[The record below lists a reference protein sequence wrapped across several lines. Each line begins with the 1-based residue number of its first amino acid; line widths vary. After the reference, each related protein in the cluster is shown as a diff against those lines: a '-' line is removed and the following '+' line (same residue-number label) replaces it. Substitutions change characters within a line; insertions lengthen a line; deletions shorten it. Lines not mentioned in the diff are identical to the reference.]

1 MKKLILLLCLL
12 CALPIMAQKKTFTAA
27 CLNVDGLPPEVN
39 ITAITKVKLN
49 PEGPQ
54 AAGTAKMSELVSQKG
69 WDFFGISEAFNFN
82 NEFIS
87 KIKDQYNTGTFRDAI
102 PTSMDGIEAIKY
114 VNIDLSKLSVSEDSV
129 KKSFNT
135 DGLNILYKTSVSV
148 SNEKWTGWKMRNG
161 VTKNG
166 ADMLIDKGYRYYTV
180 SLGPGLDIDV
190 YLLHMDA
197 ETTERDNVARAV
209 QIKQLVEAIKA
220 TDNKRPIII
229 MGDTNC
235 RYTRDD
241 LEGLLINSINAD
253 PRFEIHDPWV
263 DYMWDG
269 RYPPCNGRS
278 LMVSEYGY
286 QKGEVVDKIFYIN
299 NKDADAQLTA
309 HGYLQDMDFTWPD
322 GSEISD
328 HFPIVI
334 KFTIENL
341 SESVVEGEDYFIR
354 NVATKEYIA
363 AGANHGTHGVVART
377 GNRLSLKPTGADN
390 TFNIGTTLHPN
401 NAESTPAFLSAELW
415 MDSSTPA
422 PFVFTRVKGT
432 KYYTITNNGESLSY
446 DSDKRLVKTALQSND
461 PNQQWEVLKLSELT
475 KELKDNASK
484 ANPMDATFFIKGA
497 NFSRNDNDV
506 SAWGINKPKPTIGS
520 NVLNHDLKGGID
532 EDDISSSNFIGE
544 FYNPEISRIS
554 SNKSNGT
561 ITQEVSGLP
570 NGLYTLTFQGFT
582 RSGNNDFYISV
593 NGDHYNLPDIAAGA
607 QETQIHNG
615 AISSNGKF
623 VPNNMAS
630 AAAFFNLGL
639 YTTKVELVIKDNKL
653 SIVINKPHTKSSTWM
668 TFDNFV
674 LTYLGPTDEEI
685 AHFNKVKAAIDD
697 AQKKADEA
705 GYTTYDNSVV
715 EERYNEHNIMGNGD
729 EEVHMTYLQLA
740 NAARKQTGEMPVDMR
755 YALLNNSFEM
765 GSLTEWVAPNAT
777 ADDVK
782 PYEPATDDETYY
794 VSTRAGRLTQTIQV
808 TMPTGVYSLKAKVSP
823 GAILV
828 ADAKE
833 STPAEGDGE
842 WIEKELKFIINKG
855 TATVGVRCDGPFKA
869 DQFILSRVSDAS
881 SVAGYELIELA
892 MHDATER
899 VNAMGSPYND
909 NWDLSKYQ
917 QIIDELSLEGDGTK
931 EFYEIYGLLR
941 EQVYKQPQT
950 EGVSYTN
957 ALINPS
963 FEFGTTLGWD
973 TQAVGDTG
981 AKECANE
988 TYTMQGSVGTYLF
1001 NTWDNGSGAPISQTI
1016 SGLPAGHYRVI
1027 ATIGGDQDNYVFFE
1041 VNGQRSE
1048 AKKIERA
1055 KGIGE
1060 DKAFEFDVADGTQE
1074 VTITIVGGN
1083 SDGTYN
1089 ETGGCWYK
1097 VDNVRLTRHG
1107 DTKVCFFY
1115 DRLQRAIN
1123 RLNVLAADLP
1133 DKYRVQWDPSDYQDL
1148 YDRHINGP
1156 SHDNITEEDDP
1167 MNGSNGVAEINDL
1180 YARFRAVV
1188 FSQTETGADMTG
1200 AIGNQSFELGN
1211 LSFWNTTMEPAS
1223 DTQVTKNTGA
1233 YAVDASELDG
1243 EYLFNSWQSGS
1254 STPVTQTIST
1264 VPAGIYRLTAKVAS
1278 DPGNRFHLAVNDH
1291 PGEMLTITK
1300 DNTHFEEISVE
1311 FEVTADEAGTDGASI
1326 TIGLYPSAYGDF
1338 DPELNPIAKGPWFKA
1353 DNFRLQLIGRRMDI
1367 KWAMEYPEEGYGTI
1381 ILPFDA
1387 NVPEDLEIHSLVKS
1401 KPSDALGNETYYQIA
1416 ELAKRD
1422 KILANTPYI
1431 VTRKAATTK
1440 PEGAPQ
1446 RRAAAAAA
1454 ADANGVYTFSGI
1466 TTHTQDT
1473 YESGFLTGSL
1483 VAAEP
1488 TDGDRHLMMNDG
1500 NLGFI
1505 LHDNSDGQYKVEP
1518 YHAYIS
1524 RNTKFTDGEGH
1535 DAFVSDVYFDEPETT
1550 VEWTMETA
1558 LYGTIILPF
1567 DADEPVTQGLTA
1579 FEITGLG
1586 DDGSYL
1592 PKGGTMEVEYQLINL
1607 TQVENEIMKAYT
1619 PYLLFGKIT
1628 SEATAAEDDT
1638 EEAPRTLTFKGKAAD
1653 GTGATLENG
1662 LLKGVLTSGAQAE
1675 TGDFVLTYDNR
1686 NKEVFS
1692 MAMTPQEVAVN
1703 HAYIPLEKATGEA
1716 PSLLFFEAPTADDI
1730 QSGLQVVAID
1740 SEAIVDVFSIDG
1752 ITLRTGIEA
1761 AEALEGL
1768 APGIYVLRT
1777 ASGAT
1782 LKVLKR

>member
-1 MKKLILLLCLL
+1 
-12 CALPIMAQKKTFTAA
+12 
-27 CLNVDGLPPEVN
+27 
-39 ITAITKVKLN
+39 
-49 PEGPQ
+49 
-54 AAGTAKMSELVSQKG
+54 MSKLVSQKG
-69 WDFFGISEAFNFN
+69 WDFFGVSENFN
-82 NEFIS
+82 YNTQLMSEIGG
-87 KIKDQYNTGTFRDAI
+87 IYNTGTYRGAI
-102 PTSMDGIEAIKY
+102 PS
-114 VNIDLSKLSVSEDSV
+114 SVTNVVPYLAGNKWFD
-129 KKSFNT
+129 T
-135 DGLNILYKTSVSV
+135 DGLNLLWRSNISVSDEAWYLW
-148 SNEKWTGWKMRNG
+148 NKRNG
-161 VTKNG
+161 ITEDG
-166 ADMLIDKGYRYYTV
+166 ADQLIAKGFRYYTV
-180 SLGPGLDIDV
+180 RIAAGLEVDV
-190 YLLHMDA
+190 YILHMDA
-197 ETTERDNVARAV
+197 ETTPADNEAREI
-209 QIKQLVEAIKA
+209 QMTQLVDMILAS
-220 TDNKRPIII
+220 DNKRPIII

-235 RYTRDD
+235 RYTRDN
-241 LEGLLINSINAD
+241 LKGLMFDRINAD
-253 PRFEIHDPWV
+253 ERFDIRDPWIDFPRGGV
-263 DYMWDG
+263 MPTLGAGSIMVPGHFDG
-269 RYPPCNGRS
+269 TNH
-278 LMVSEYGY
+278 EAF
-286 QKGEVVDKIFYIN
+286 QTGEVVDKIFYIN
-299 NKDADAQLTA
+299 NTDASAKLTA
-309 HGYLQDMDFTWPD
+309 KSYLHDTDFTWPD

-328 HFPIVI
+328 HYPIVI
-334 KFTIENL
+334 EFEIENVGNKL
-341 SESVVEGEDYFIR
+341 TSGQYYLRNVETGKYINGGGWHDTHAVLNQTGKLFTLTQTSSGDNNFILSSSYGYPDRDDIYLDKGSDIQHVWTFEKIEGQKAYYITYKDNNTKKAIGLDDDKFYVNCKTFVEGDDSQKWELISHEELVKDLAFASES
-354 NVATKEYIA
+354 NK
-363 AGANHGTHGVVART
+363 
-377 GNRLSLKPTGADN
+377 K
-390 TFNIGTTLHPN
+390 
-401 NAESTPAFLSAELW
+401 
-415 MDSSTPA
+415 
-422 PFVFTRVKGT
+422 
-432 KYYTITNNGESLSY
+432 
-446 DSDKRLVKTALQSND
+446 
-461 PNQQWEVLKLSELT
+461 
-475 KELKDNASK
+475 
-484 ANPMDATFFIKGA
+484 DATFLFKGA
-497 NFSRNDNDV
+497 FLGRNDSDSDIWEKSFSQKGSKVNWKHDG
-506 SAWGINKPKPTIGS
+506 SSNAEANTIGMVYNDKFYS
-520 NVLNHDLKGGID
+520 NGDNSKWTITKKD
-532 EDDISSSNFIGE
+532 ENLPTGK
-544 FYNPEISRIS
+544 YEISCQIFS
-554 SNKSNGT
+554 DNNDATLSFNGT
-561 ITQEVSGLP
+561 NVAVPREN
-570 NGLYTLTFQGFT
+570 NGGST
-582 RSGNNDFYISV
+582 
-593 NGDHYNLPDIAAGA
+593 
-607 QETQIHNG
+607 
-615 AISSNGKF
+615 K
-623 VPNNMAS
+623 AS
-630 AAAFFNLGL
+630 AAALKFNNGEHRVS
-639 YTTKVELVIKDNKL
+639 TTILVTDRTL
-653 SIVINKPHTKSSTWM
+653 TTVIAKTGSNTSAGAIF
-668 TFDNFV
+668 FDNFK
-674 LTYLGPTDEEI
+674 LTYLGPTPEEL
-685 AHFNKVKAAIDD
+685 KVYEAVKEAIDD
-697 AQKKADEA
+697 AQSKADEA
-705 GYTTYDNSVV
+705 GLPGYSNRSVV
-715 EERYNEHNIMGNGD
+715 DAYENRQIQGDGTKEIHN
-729 EEVHMTYLQLA
+729 TYIALA
-740 NAARKQTGEMPVDMR
+740 KAASKQIAIPADMR
-755 YALLNNSFEM
+755 YTILNNSFEM
-765 GSLTEWVAPNAT
+765 RNLTEWNATQATNAKVVPDEIAGKDGKWHVVADGGSLTYNFE
-777 ADDVK
+777 
-782 PYEPATDDETYY
+782 
-794 VSTRAGRLTQTIQV
+794 V
-808 TMPTGVYSLKAKVSP
+808 TMPDGIYELKAMLSN
-823 GAILV
+823 GAKLT
-828 ADAKE
+828 AAGKTSAPSDA
-833 STPAEGDGE
+833 ANG
-842 WIEKELKFIINKG
+842 ELKEVSLRFRLSGG
-855 TATVGVRCDGPFKA
+855 TTTVGVTCDGAFAA
-869 DQFILSRVSDAS
+869 DNFILTRTGDRDTAS
-881 SVAGYELIELA
+881 GYELIELA
-892 MHDATER
+892 MRDATER

-909 NWDLSKYQ
+909 NWNLSKYQ

-941 EQVYKQPQT
+941 EQVYAQPNT
-950 EGVSYTN
+950 DGVDYTN
-957 ALINPS
+957 AIINPS
-963 FEFGTTLGWD
+963 FEFGTTRGWD
-973 TQAVGDTG
+973 TQFVGDTG
-981 AKECANE
+981 VKECANE
-988 TYTMQGSVGTYLF
+988 TYTMQGSKGTYLF
-1001 NTWDNGSGAPISQTI
+1001 NTWQDGGKGAAISQTI

-1027 ATIGGDQDNYVFFE
+1027 ATIGGDQNNYVFFE

-1060 DKAFEFDVADGTQE
+1060 DKAFEFDVAEGTQE

-1097 VDNVRLTRHG
+1097 VDYVRLTRHG

-1123 RLNVLAADLP
+1123 RLNALAADLP
-1133 DKYRVQWDPSDYQDL
+1133 DKYRKQWDPSDYQDL

-1156 SHDNITEEDDP
+1156 SHNNITEEDDP
-1167 MNGSNGVAEINDL
+1167 MNGSNGVAEINEL
-1180 YARFRAVV
+1180 YARFRTVV
-1188 FSQTETGADMTG
+1188 FSQTETGADMSG

-1223 DTQVTKNTGA
+1223 DTHVTTNTGA
-1233 YAVDASELDG
+1233 YVVDASELDG
-1243 EYLFNSWQSGS
+1243 EYLFNSWQSDK

-1278 DPGNRFHLAVNDH
+1278 DPGNRFYLAVNDK
-1291 PGEMLTITK
+1291 PGDVLTISQDK
-1300 DNTHFEEISVE
+1300 THFEEISVE

-1326 TIGLYPSAYGDF
+1326 IIGLYPSIDGNF
-1338 DPELNPIAKGPWFKA
+1338 NPELTPLNLGPWFKA

-1524 RNTKFTDGEGH
+1524 RKTKFTDGEGH
-1535 DAFVSDVYFDEPETT
+1535 DAFVSDVYFEEPETV

-1675 TGDFVLTYDNR
+1675 TGDFMLTYDNR

-1703 HAYIPLEKATGEA
+1703 HAYIPQEKATGEA

>member
-1 MKKLILLLCLL
+1 
-12 CALPIMAQKKTFTAA
+12 
-27 CLNVDGLPPEVN
+27 
-39 ITAITKVKLN
+39 
-49 PEGPQ
+49 
-54 AAGTAKMSELVSQKG
+54 MSKLVSQKG
-69 WDFFGISEAFNFN
+69 WDFFGVSENFN
-82 NEFIS
+82 YNTQLMSEIGG
-87 KIKDQYNTGTFRDAI
+87 IYNTGTYRGAI
-102 PTSMDGIEAIKY
+102 PS
-114 VNIDLSKLSVSEDSV
+114 SVTNVVPYLAGNKWFD
-129 KKSFNT
+129 T
-135 DGLNILYKTSVSV
+135 DGLNLLWRSNISVSDEAWYLW
-148 SNEKWTGWKMRNG
+148 NKRNG
-161 VTKNG
+161 ITEDG
-166 ADMLIDKGYRYYTV
+166 ADQLIAKGFRYYTV
-180 SLGPGLDIDV
+180 RIAAGLEVDV
-190 YLLHMDA
+190 YILHMDA
-197 ETTERDNVARAV
+197 ETTPADNEAREI
-209 QIKQLVEAIKA
+209 QMTQLVDMILAS
-220 TDNKRPIII
+220 DNKRPIII

-235 RYTRDD
+235 RYTRDN
-241 LEGLLINSINAD
+241 LKGLMFDRINAD
-253 PRFEIHDPWV
+253 ERFDIHDPWIDFPRRGV
-263 DYMWDG
+263 MPDLGAGSIMVPGHFDG
-269 RYPPCNGRS
+269 TNH
-278 LMVSEYGY
+278 EAF
-286 QKGEVVDKIFYIN
+286 QTGEVVDKIFYIN
-299 NKDADAQLTA
+299 NKDASAKLTA
-309 HGYLQDMDFTWPD
+309 KSYLHDTDFTWPD

-328 HFPIVI
+328 HYPIVI
-334 KFTIENL
+334 EFEIENVGNKL
-341 SESVVEGEDYFIR
+341 TGGAYYLR
-354 NVATKEYIA
+354 NVGTGQFLQVGGTWDTQAILSKTGRELTLAQQATKDVFTVNSKI
-363 AGANHGTHGVVART
+363 GDGW
-377 GNRLSLKPTGADN
+377 LSVQPDLTADN
-390 TFNIGTTLHPN
+390 CHEMYVDAGNDEPRAQKDWTF
-401 NAESTPAFLSAELW
+401 
-415 MDSSTPA
+415 
-422 PFVFTRVKGT
+422 T
-432 KYYTITNNGESLSY
+432 KNDDGYYTITCTHAINSTNKKLAI
-446 DSDKRLVKTALQSND
+446 TAKDGIVVNAD
-461 PNQQWEVLKLSELT
+461 PNADNPNQLWEVISRDQLIKNLQM
-475 KELKDNASK
+475 ASK
-484 ANPMDATFFIKGA
+484 DHPLDATFLMKGYR
-497 NFSRNDNDV
+497 FGRNDNTENI
-506 SAWGINKPKPTIGS
+506 AW
-520 NVLNHDLKGGID
+520 HEDKG
-532 EDDISSSNFIGE
+532 
-544 FYNPEISRIS
+544 
-554 SNKSNGT
+554 
-561 ITQEVSGLP
+561 
-570 NGLYTLTFQGFT
+570 
-582 RSGNNDFYISV
+582 
-593 NGDHYNLPDIAAGA
+593 
-607 QETQIHNG
+607 
-615 AISSNGKF
+615 SNGKAKLEDNEVGENYSMYKLYNTVTGRSNTNSSISQTITGLPDGTYRVSCDFAQGNNEGVVTANTITIPTNEYTRNNSWGEASVETVGKAFTTGNYRISTDIVVTNHQIDLLVNKTHTRNSKTAVF
-623 VPNNMAS
+623 V
-630 AAAFFNLGL
+630 
-639 YTTKVELVIKDNKL
+639 
-653 SIVINKPHTKSSTWM
+653 
-668 TFDNFV
+668 DNFE
-674 LTYLGPTDEEI
+674 LTYLGPTDEYL
-685 AHFNKVKAAIDD
+685 ATLKKVKEAIDD
-697 AQKKADEA
+697 AQSKADEA
-705 GYTTYDNSVV
+705 GLPGYSNRSVV
-715 EERYNEHNIMGNGD
+715 DAYENRQIQGDGTKEIHN
-729 EEVHMTYLQLA
+729 TYIALA
-740 NAARKQTGEMPVDMR
+740 KAASKQIAIPADMR
-755 YALLNNSFEM
+755 YTILNNSFEM
-765 GSLTEWVAPNAT
+765 GDLTEWNASQATNAKVVAEEKAGKDGKWHVV
-777 ADDVK
+777 ADGGLL
-782 PYEPATDDETYY
+782 TYNFE
-794 VSTRAGRLTQTIQV
+794 V
-808 TMPTGVYSLKAKVSP
+808 TMPDGIYELKAMLSN
-823 GAILV
+823 GAKLT
-828 ADAKE
+828 AAGKTSAPSDA
-833 STPAEGDGE
+833 ADGE
-842 WIEKELKFIINKG
+842 LKEVSLRFRLSGG
-855 TATVGVRCDGPFKA
+855 TTTVGVTCDGAFAA
-869 DQFILSRVSDAS
+869 DNFILTRTGDRDTAS
-881 SVAGYELIELA
+881 GYELIELA
-892 MHDATER
+892 MRDATER

-941 EQVYKQPQT
+941 EQVYAQPNT
-950 EGVSYTN
+950 DGVDYTN
-957 ALINPS
+957 AIINPS
-963 FEFGTTLGWD
+963 FEFGTTRGWD
-973 TQAVGDTG
+973 TQFIGDTG
-981 AKECANE
+981 VRECANE
-988 TYTMQGSVGTYLF
+988 TYTMQGSKGTYLF
-1001 NTWDNGSGAPISQTI
+1001 NTWQDGGKGAAISQTI

-1027 ATIGGDQDNYVFFE
+1027 ATIGGDQNNYVFFE

-1060 DKAFEFDVADGTQE
+1060 DKAFEFDVAEGTQE

-1097 VDNVRLTRHG
+1097 VDYVRLTRHG

-1123 RLNVLAADLP
+1123 RLNALAADLP
-1133 DKYRVQWDPSDYQDL
+1133 DKYRKQWDPSDYQDL

-1156 SHDNITEEDDP
+1156 SHNNITEEDDP
-1167 MNGSNGVAEINDL
+1167 MNGSNGVAEINEL
-1180 YARFRAVV
+1180 YARFRTVV
-1188 FSQTETGADMTG
+1188 FSQTETGADMSG

-1223 DTQVTKNTGA
+1223 DTQVTTNTGA
-1233 YAVDASELDG
+1233 YVVDASELDG
-1243 EYLFNSWQSGS
+1243 EYLFNSWQSDK

-1278 DPGNRFHLAVNDH
+1278 DPGNRFYLAVNDK
-1291 PGEMLTITK
+1291 PGDVLTISQDK
-1300 DNTHFEEISVE
+1300 THFEEISVE

-1326 TIGLYPSAYGDF
+1326 TIGLYPSVDGNF
-1338 DPELNPIAKGPWFKA
+1338 NPELTPLNLGPWFKA

-1401 KPSDALGNETYYQIA
+1401 KPSDAIGDETYYQIA

-1446 RRAAAAAA
+1446 RRAAA
-1454 ADANGVYTFSGI
+1454 DANGVYTFSGI

-1473 YESGFLTGSL
+1473 YDSGFLTGSL

-1488 TDGDRHLMMNDG
+1488 TEGDRHLMMNDG

-1675 TGDFVLTYDNR
+1675 AGDFVLTYDNR
-1686 NKEVFS
+1686 NKEVFGNIE
-1692 MAMTPQEVAVN
+1692 TPQEIAVN
-1703 HAYIPLEKATGEA
+1703 HAYIPLDKATGDA
-1716 PSLLFFEAPTADDI
+1716 PGYLFFEAPTADDI

>member
-1 MKKLILLLCLL
+1 MKKVILLLCLL

-27 CLNVDGLPPEVN
+27 CLNVDGLPPTVRAAGVVN
-39 ITAITKVKLN
+39 VKLN

-54 AAGTAKMSELVSQKG
+54 ETGTLQMSKLVSQKG
-69 WDFFGISEAFNFN
+69 WDFFGVSENFN
-82 NEFIS
+82 YN
-87 KIKDQYNTGTFRDAI
+87 DQLMSEIGGIYHTGTYRGAI
-102 PTSMDGIEAIKY
+102 PS
-114 VNIDLSKLSVSEDSV
+114 SVTNVVPYLAGNKWFD
-129 KKSFNT
+129 T
-135 DGLNILYKTSVSV
+135 DGLNLLWRSNISVSDEAWYLW
-148 SNEKWTGWKMRNG
+148 NKRNG
-161 VTKNG
+161 ITEDG
-166 ADMLIDKGYRYYTV
+166 ADQLIAKGFRYYTV
-180 SLGPGLDIDV
+180 RIAAGLEVDV
-190 YLLHMDA
+190 YILHMDA
-197 ETTERDNVARAV
+197 ETTPADNEAREI
-209 QIKQLVEAIKA
+209 QMTQLVDMILAS
-220 TDNKRPIII
+220 DNKRPIII

-235 RYTRDD
+235 RYTRDN
-241 LEGLLINSINAD
+241 LKGLMFERINAD
-253 PRFEIHDPWV
+253 ERFDIHDPWIDFPRGGV
-263 DYMWDG
+263 MPTLGAGSIMVPGHFDG
-269 RYPPCNGRS
+269 TNH
-278 LMVSEYGY
+278 EAF
-286 QKGEVVDKIFYIN
+286 QTGEVVDKIFYIN
-299 NKDADAQLTA
+299 NKDASAKLTA
-309 HGYLQDMDFTWPD
+309 KSYLHDTDFTWPD

-328 HFPIVI
+328 HYPIVI
-334 KFTIENL
+334 EFEIENVGNKL
-341 SESVVEGEDYFIR
+341 TGGAYYLR
-354 NVATKEYIA
+354 NVGTGQFLQVGGTWDTQAILSKTGRELTLAQQATE
-363 AGANHGTHGVVART
+363 GVFTVNSKI
-377 GNRLSLKPTGADN
+377 GEGWLSVQPDLTADN
-390 TFNIGTTLHPN
+390 CHEMYVDAGNDEPRAQKDWTF
-401 NAESTPAFLSAELW
+401 
-415 MDSSTPA
+415 
-422 PFVFTRVKGT
+422 T
-432 KYYTITNNGESLSY
+432 KNDDGYYTITCTHAINSTNKKLAI
-446 DSDKRLVKTALQSND
+446 TAKDGIVVNAD
-461 PNQQWEVLKLSELT
+461 PNADNPNQLWEVISRDQLIKNLQM
-475 KELKDNASK
+475 ASK
-484 ANPMDATFFIKGA
+484 DHPLDATFLMKGYR
-497 NFSRNDNDV
+497 FGRNDNTENI
-506 SAWGINKPKPTIGS
+506 AW
-520 NVLNHDLKGGID
+520 HEDKG
-532 EDDISSSNFIGE
+532 
-544 FYNPEISRIS
+544 
-554 SNKSNGT
+554 
-561 ITQEVSGLP
+561 
-570 NGLYTLTFQGFT
+570 
-582 RSGNNDFYISV
+582 
-593 NGDHYNLPDIAAGA
+593 
-607 QETQIHNG
+607 
-615 AISSNGKF
+615 SNGKAKLEDNEVGENYSMYKLYNTVTGRSNTNSSISQTITGLPDGTYRVSCDFAQGNNEGVVTANTITIPTNEYTRNNSWGEASVETVGKAFTTGNYRISTDIVVTNHQIDLLVNKTHTRNSKTAVF
-623 VPNNMAS
+623 V
-630 AAAFFNLGL
+630 
-639 YTTKVELVIKDNKL
+639 
-653 SIVINKPHTKSSTWM
+653 
-668 TFDNFV
+668 DNFE
-674 LTYLGPTDEEI
+674 LTYLGPTEEYL
-685 AHFNKVKAAIDD
+685 ATLQKVKEAIDD
-697 AQKKADEA
+697 AQSKADEA
-705 GYTTYDNSVV
+705 GLPGYSNRSVV
-715 EERYNEHNIMGNGD
+715 DAYENRQIQGDGTKEIHN
-729 EEVHMTYLQLA
+729 TYIALA
-740 NAARKQTGEMPVDMR
+740 KAASKQIAIPADMR
-755 YALLNNSFEM
+755 YTILNNSFEM
-765 GSLTEWVAPNAT
+765 GDLTEWNAT
-777 ADDVK
+777 QATNAKVVAEEKAGKDGKCLVVADGGSL
-782 PYEPATDDETYY
+782 TYNFE
-794 VSTRAGRLTQTIQV
+794 V
-808 TMPTGVYSLKAKVSP
+808 TMPDGIYELKAMLSN
-823 GAILV
+823 GAKLT
-828 ADAKE
+828 AAGKTSAPSDA
-833 STPAEGDGE
+833 AGD
-842 WIEKELKFIINKG
+842 ELKEVSLRFRLSGG
-855 TATVGVRCDGPFKA
+855 TTTVGVTCDGAFAA
-869 DQFILSRVSDAS
+869 DNFILTRTGDRDTAS
-881 SVAGYELIELA
+881 GYELIELA

-909 NWDLSKYQ
+909 NWNLSKYQ

-931 EFYEIYGLLR
+931 EFYDIYGLLR
-941 EQVYKQPQT
+941 EQVYAQPNT
-950 EGVSYTN
+950 DGVDYTN
-957 ALINPS
+957 AIINPS
-963 FEFGTTLGWD
+963 FEFGTTRGWD
-973 TQAVGDTG
+973 TQFIGDTG
-981 AKECANE
+981 VRECANE
-988 TYTMQGSVGTYLF
+988 TYTMQGSKGTYLF
-1001 NTWDNGSGAPISQTI
+1001 NTWQDGGKGAAISQTI

-1027 ATIGGDQDNYVFFE
+1027 ATIGGDQNNYVFFE

-1060 DKAFEFDVADGTQE
+1060 DKAFEFDVAEGTQE

-1097 VDNVRLTRHG
+1097 VDYVRLTRHG

-1123 RLNVLAADLP
+1123 RLNALAADLP
-1133 DKYRVQWDPSDYQDL
+1133 DKYRKQWDPSDYQDL

-1156 SHDNITEEDDP
+1156 SHNNITEEDDP
-1167 MNGSNGVAEINDL
+1167 MNGSNGVAEINEL
-1180 YARFRAVV
+1180 YARFRTVV
-1188 FSQTETGADMTG
+1188 FSQTETGADMSG

-1223 DTQVTKNTGA
+1223 DTKVTTNTGA
-1233 YAVDASELDG
+1233 YVVDASELDG
-1243 EYLFNSWQSGS
+1243 EYLFNSWQSDK

-1278 DPGNRFHLAVNDH
+1278 DPGNRFYLAVNDK
-1291 PGEMLTITK
+1291 PGDMLTISQDK
-1300 DNTHFEEISVE
+1300 THFEEISVE

-1326 TIGLYPSAYGDF
+1326 TIGLYPSVDGNF
-1338 DPELNPIAKGPWFKA
+1338 NPELTPLNLGPWFKA

-1401 KPSDALGNETYYQIA
+1401 KPSDALGDETYYQIA

-1446 RRAAAAAA
+1446 RRAAAAA
-1454 ADANGVYTFSGI
+1454 DANGVYTFSGI
-1466 TTHTQDT
+1466 TTHTQDS
-1473 YESGFLTGSL
+1473 YVSGFLTGSL

-1675 TGDFVLTYDNR
+1675 TGDFMLTYDNR

-1692 MAMTPQEVAVN
+1692 MAMTPQEIAVN
-1703 HAYIPLEKATGEA
+1703 HAYIPQEKATGEA

-1782 LKVLKR
+1782 FKVLKR

>member
-12 CALPIMAQKKTFTAA
+12 CALPIMAQNSKTFKVA
-27 CLNVDGLPPEVN
+27 CLNIDGLPPRVDVTG
-39 ITAITKVKLN
+39 ITEVKLN

-54 AAGTAKMSELVSQKG
+54 AEGTAKMSELVAQKG
-69 WDFFGISEAFNFN
+69 WDFFGISEAFNY
-82 NEFIS
+82 NEQFIS
-87 KIKDQYNTGTFRDAI
+87 KIKDLYSTGTFRDAI
-102 PTSMDGIEAIKY
+102 PTKLNGFQALEY
-114 VNIDLSKLSVSEDSV
+114 VNLSGLNVSEDSV
-129 KKSFNT
+129 KKSFDT
-135 DGLNILYKTSVSV
+135 DGLNILYKNSVSV
-148 SNEKWTGWKMRNG
+148 SNEKMVGWKMRNG

-197 ETTERDNVARAV
+197 ETTERDNAARAV

-241 LEGLLINSINAD
+241 LEGLLINNINAD

-269 RYPPCNGRS
+269 RYPTLGS
-278 LMVSEYGY
+278 SSIMVDKYGH

-309 HGYLQDMDFTWPD
+309 HGYLQDMDFTYPD

-341 SESVVEGEDYFIR
+341 SESVAEGEDYFIR

-363 AGANHGTHGVVART
+363 AGANWGTHGVVART
-377 GNRLSLKPTGADN
+377 GNRLSLKPTGAEN

-401 NAESTPAFLSAELW
+401 GDDKAQAFLNADLW
-415 MDSSTPA
+415 MDSSQSA

-432 KYYTITNNGESLSY
+432 KYYTITSNGEAITF
-446 DSDKRLVKTALQSND
+446 DNDKLLTKAALNAD
-461 PNQQWEVLKLSELT
+461 DAAQQWEIVTFQQLVEELNN
-475 KELKDNASK
+475 NAS
-484 ANPMDATFFIKGA
+484 AENPMDATFFIKGA
-497 NFSRNDNDV
+497 DFSCNDRDISAWTVSGSSTNFTYNFS
-506 SAWGINKPKPTIGS
+506 
-520 NVLNHDLKGGID
+520 GGLHV
-532 EDDISSSNFIGE
+532 DDKTTSNFIGE
-544 FYNPEISRIS
+544 FYNSTGS
-554 SNKSNGT
+554 SIRKSSGNAVQS
-561 ITQEVSGLP
+561 ISGLP
-570 NGLYTLTFQGFT
+570 NGKYKLSFQSFKRAGDETFAIIINGT
-582 RSGNNDFYISV
+582 TYRPLDIS
-593 NGDHYNLPDIAAGA
+593 AGA
-607 QETQIHNG
+607 QDTQIHSE
-615 AISSNGKF
+615 ATQSNSKW
-623 VPNNMAS
+623 VPNSMAS
-630 AAAFFNLGL
+630 AAAYFNLGL
-639 YTTKVELVIKDNKL
+639 YTQEIDNL
-653 SIVINKPHTKSSTWM
+653 IISDHQLTININKEHTTSSTWM

-674 LTYLGPTDEEI
+674 LTYLGPTDEDI
-685 AHFNKVKAAIDD
+685 ALFNKVKAAIDD

-715 EERYNEHNIMGNGD
+715 VERYENRTLSSNGD

-765 GSLTEWVAPNAT
+765 GSLTEWVASNAT

-782 PYEPATDDETYY
+782 TYEPATDNETYY
-794 VSTRAGRLTQTIQV
+794 VSTQAGRLTQTIQV

-855 TATVGVRCDGPFKA
+855 TATVGVRCDGPFRA

-892 MHDATER
+892 IRDATER

-1123 RLNVLAADLP
+1123 RLNVLAAQLP
-1133 DKYRVQWDPSDYQDL
+1133 DKYRVNWDPSDYQDL
-1148 YDRHINGP
+1148 YDKHINGP
-1156 SHDNITEEDDP
+1156 SHNNITEEDDP

-1180 YARFRAVV
+1180 YARFRALV

-1223 DTQVTKNTGA
+1223 DTQVTESTGA
-1233 YAVDASELDG
+1233 YTMADG
-1243 EYLFNSWQSGS
+1243 EIDGKYLFNSWQSGS

-1278 DPGNRFHLAVNDH
+1278 DPGNRFYLAVNDK
-1291 PGEMLTITK
+1291 PGDMLTISQ

-1326 TIGLYPSAYGDF
+1326 TIGLYPSAYGEF

-1367 KWAMEYPEEGYGTI
+1367 KWAMEYPEEGIGTI

-1387 NVPEDLEIHSLVKS
+1387 EVPEDLEIHSLIAS
-1401 KPSDALGNETYYQIA
+1401 KPSDALGDETYYQIA
-1416 ELAKRD
+1416 TLEKRTEI
-1422 KILANTPYI
+1422 KANTPYI

-1446 RRAAAAAA
+1446 RRAA

-1524 RNTKFTDGEGH
+1524 RNTIFTDSEGH
-1535 DAFVSDVYFDEPETT
+1535 DAGFVSDVYFEEPETT

-1567 DADEPVTQGLTA
+1567 DAEVPAGLNALTISGLSDSPDE
-1579 FEITGLG
+1579 
-1586 DDGSYL
+1586 YL
-1592 PKGGTMEVEYQLINL
+1592 PTGGTEKIQYQLL
-1607 TQVENEIMKAYT
+1607 TWDDTETMEAYK
-1619 PYLLFGKIT
+1619 PYLMRAVVT
-1628 SEATAAEDDT
+1628 PEATAAEGDDAAAT
-1638 EEAPRTLTFKGKAAD
+1638 NKTFTFRGVVAD
-1653 GTGATLENG
+1653 KTGADLENG
-1662 LLKGVLTSGAQAE
+1662 LLKGVVTDGEEADANDYMLA
-1675 TGDFVLTYDNR
+1675 YDNR

-1692 MAMTPQEVAVN
+1692 ALDAAQSVN
-1703 HAYIPLEKATGEA
+1703 RYHAYIPTANVTADTPK
-1716 PSLLFFEAPTADDI
+1716 LLFFEAPSTDDT
-1730 QSGLQVVAID
+1730 QNGLQVVVID
-1740 SEAIVDVFSIDG
+1740 SEAIVNVFSIDG

-1761 AEALEGL
+1761 AEALDGL
-1768 APGIYVLRT
+1768 TPGIYVLRT
-1777 ASGAT
+1777 AAGAT

>member
-1 MKKLILLLCLL
+1 
-12 CALPIMAQKKTFTAA
+12 MAQKKTFTAA
-27 CLNVDGLPPEVN
+27 CLNVDGLPPTVRAAGVVN
-39 ITAITKVKLN
+39 VKLN

-54 AAGTAKMSELVSQKG
+54 ETGTLQMSKLVSQKG
-69 WDFFGISEAFNFN
+69 WDFFGVSENFN
-82 NEFIS
+82 YNTQLMSEIGG
-87 KIKDQYNTGTFRDAI
+87 IYNTGTYRGAI
-102 PTSMDGIEAIKY
+102 PS
-114 VNIDLSKLSVSEDSV
+114 SVTNVVPYLAGNKWFD
-129 KKSFNT
+129 T
-135 DGLNILYKTSVSV
+135 DGLNLLWRSNISVSDEAWYLW
-148 SNEKWTGWKMRNG
+148 NKRNG
-161 VTKNG
+161 ITEDG
-166 ADMLIDKGYRYYTV
+166 ADQLIAKGFRYYTV
-180 SLGPGLDIDV
+180 RIAAGLEVDV
-190 YLLHMDA
+190 YILHMDA
-197 ETTERDNVARAV
+197 ETTPADNEAREI
-209 QIKQLVEAIKA
+209 QMTQLVDMILAS
-220 TDNKRPIII
+220 DNKRPIII

-235 RYTRDD
+235 RYTRDN
-241 LEGLLINSINAD
+241 LKGLMFERIKAD
-253 PRFEIHDPWV
+253 ERFDIHDPWIDFPRRGV
-263 DYMWDG
+263 MPTLGAGSIMVPGHFDG
-269 RYPPCNGRS
+269 TNH
-278 LMVSEYGY
+278 EAF
-286 QKGEVVDKIFYIN
+286 QTGEVVDKIFYIN
-299 NKDADAQLTA
+299 NTDASAKLTA
-309 HGYLQDMDFTWPD
+309 KSYLHDTDFTWPD

-328 HFPIVI
+328 HYPIVI
-334 KFTIENL
+334 EFEIENANNKL
-341 SESVVEGEDYFIR
+341 TGGECYLR
-354 NVATKEYIA
+354 NVGTGKFLA
-363 AGANHGTHGVVART
+363 AGAYYGTRAVVAKT
-377 GNRLSLKPTGADN
+377 GNRVTLEPAGSDN
-390 TFNIGTTLHPN
+390 TFFVRTTLSSLGSN
-401 NAESTPAFLSAELW
+401 LY
-415 MDSSTPA
+415 MDASGDFPTS
-422 PFVFTRVKGT
+422 FVKQDNG
-432 KYYTITNNGESLSY
+432 YYSILIDNKALTVDGNDLVQYADI
-446 DSDKRLVKTALQSND
+446 DASDQS
-461 PNQQWEVLKLSELT
+461 QQWEVLTHQQLVDELHAKASE
-475 KELKDNASK
+475 S
-484 ANPMDATFFIKGA
+484 NPMDATFFIKGA
-497 NFSRNDNDV
+497 NFNRNDNDV
-506 SAWGINKPKPTIGS
+506 EVSWKVNKPKPTAAS
-520 NVLNHDLKGGID
+520 NVLNHNLKDGINENDLT
-532 EDDISSSNFIGE
+532 SSNFIGE
-544 FYNPEISRIS
+544 LYNPEIGRGSL
-554 SNKSNGT
+554 NKSDGT

-582 RSGNNDFYISV
+582 RSGNNEFYISV
-593 NGDHYNLPDIAAGA
+593 NGDNYNLPDIAAGA
-607 QETQIHNG
+607 QETQIHND

-668 TFDNFV
+668 TFDNFQ
-674 LTYLGPTDEEI
+674 LTYSGPTPEELMTY
-685 AHFNKVKAAIDD
+685 ADVKAAIDD
-697 AQKKADEA
+697 AQSKADEA
-705 GYTTYDNSVV
+705 GLPGYSNRSVV
-715 EERYNEHNIMGNGD
+715 DAYENRQIQGDGTKEIHN
-729 EEVHMTYLQLA
+729 TYIALA
-740 NAARKQTGEMPVDMR
+740 KAASKQIAIPADMR
-755 YALLNNSFEM
+755 YTILNNSFEM
-765 GSLTEWVAPNAT
+765 GDLTEWNAT
-777 ADDVK
+777 QATNAKVVAEEKAGKDGKCLVVADGGSL
-782 PYEPATDDETYY
+782 TYNFE
-794 VSTRAGRLTQTIQV
+794 V
-808 TMPTGVYSLKAKVSP
+808 TMPDGIYELKAMLSN
-823 GAILV
+823 GAKLT
-828 ADAKE
+828 AAGKTSAPSDA
-833 STPAEGDGE
+833 AGD
-842 WIEKELKFIINKG
+842 ELKEVSLRFRLSGG
-855 TATVGVRCDGPFKA
+855 TTTVGVTCDGAFAA
-869 DQFILSRVSDAS
+869 DNFILTRTGDRDTAS
-881 SVAGYELIELA
+881 GYELIELA
-892 MHDATER
+892 MRDATER

-941 EQVYKQPQT
+941 EQVYTQPNT
-950 EGVSYTN
+950 DGVDYTN
-957 ALINPS
+957 AIINPS
-963 FEFGTTLGWD
+963 FEFGTTRGWD
-973 TQAVGDTG
+973 TQFIGDTG
-981 AKECANE
+981 VRECANE
-988 TYTMQGSVGTYLF
+988 TYTMQGSKGTYLF
-1001 NTWDNGSGAPISQTI
+1001 NTWQDGGKGAAISQTI

-1027 ATIGGDQDNYVFFE
+1027 ATIGGDQNNYVFFE

-1060 DKAFEFDVADGTQE
+1060 DKAFEFDVAEGTQE

-1097 VDNVRLTRHG
+1097 VDYVRLTRHG

-1123 RLNVLAADLP
+1123 RLNALAADLP
-1133 DKYRVQWDPSDYQDL
+1133 DKYRKQWDPSDYQDL

-1156 SHDNITEEDDP
+1156 SHNNITEEDDP
-1167 MNGSNGVAEINDL
+1167 MNGSNGVAEINEL
-1180 YARFRAVV
+1180 YARFRTVV
-1188 FSQTETGADMTG
+1188 FSQTETGADMSG

-1223 DTQVTKNTGA
+1223 DTQVTTNTGA
-1233 YAVDASELDG
+1233 YVVDASELDG
-1243 EYLFNSWQSGS
+1243 EYLFNSWQSDK

-1278 DPGNRFHLAVNDH
+1278 DPGNRFYLAVNDK
-1291 PGEMLTITK
+1291 PGDRLTISQDK
-1300 DNTHFEEISVE
+1300 THFEEISVE

-1326 TIGLYPSAYGDF
+1326 TIGLYPSVDGNF
-1338 DPELNPIAKGPWFKA
+1338 NPELTPLNLGPWFKA

-1401 KPSDALGNETYYQIA
+1401 RPSDALGDETYYQIA

-1446 RRAAAAAA
+1446 RRAAAAA
-1454 ADANGVYTFSGI
+1454 DANGVYTFSGI
-1466 TTHTQDT
+1466 TTHTQDS
-1473 YESGFLTGSL
+1473 YVSGFLTGSL

-1488 TDGDRHLMMNDG
+1488 TEGDRHLMMNDG

-1675 TGDFVLTYDNR
+1675 AGDFVLTYDNR
-1686 NKEVFS
+1686 NKEVFGNIE
-1692 MAMTPQEVAVN
+1692 TPQEIAVN
-1703 HAYIPLEKATGEA
+1703 HAYIPLDKATGDA
-1716 PSLLFFEAPTADDI
+1716 PGYLFFEAPTADDI

-1752 ITLRTGIEA
+1752 ITLRTGIEV

-1782 LKVLKR
+1782 FKVLKR

>member
-1 MKKLILLLCLL
+1 M
-12 CALPIMAQKKTFTAA
+12 
-27 CLNVDGLPPEVN
+27 
-39 ITAITKVKLN
+39 
-49 PEGPQ
+49 
-54 AAGTAKMSELVSQKG
+54 
-69 WDFFGISEAFNFN
+69 
-82 NEFIS
+82 
-87 KIKDQYNTGTFRDAI
+87 
-102 PTSMDGIEAIKY
+102 
-114 VNIDLSKLSVSEDSV
+114 
-129 KKSFNT
+129 
-135 DGLNILYKTSVSV
+135 
-148 SNEKWTGWKMRNG
+148 
-161 VTKNG
+161 
-166 ADMLIDKGYRYYTV
+166 
-180 SLGPGLDIDV
+180 
-190 YLLHMDA
+190 
-197 ETTERDNVARAV
+197 
-209 QIKQLVEAIKA
+209 
-220 TDNKRPIII
+220 
-229 MGDTNC
+229 
-235 RYTRDD
+235 RYT
-241 LEGLLINSINAD
+241 I
-253 PRFEIHDPWV
+253 
-263 DYMWDG
+263 
-269 RYPPCNGRS
+269 
-278 LMVSEYGY
+278 
-286 QKGEVVDKIFYIN
+286 
-299 NKDADAQLTA
+299 
-309 HGYLQDMDFTWPD
+309 
-322 GSEISD
+322 
-328 HFPIVI
+328 
-334 KFTIENL
+334 
-341 SESVVEGEDYFIR
+341 
-354 NVATKEYIA
+354 
-363 AGANHGTHGVVART
+363 
-377 GNRLSLKPTGADN
+377 
-390 TFNIGTTLHPN
+390 
-401 NAESTPAFLSAELW
+401 
-415 MDSSTPA
+415 
-422 PFVFTRVKGT
+422 
-432 KYYTITNNGESLSY
+432 
-446 DSDKRLVKTALQSND
+446 
-461 PNQQWEVLKLSELT
+461 
-475 KELKDNASK
+475 
-484 ANPMDATFFIKGA
+484 
-497 NFSRNDNDV
+497 
-506 SAWGINKPKPTIGS
+506 
-520 NVLNHDLKGGID
+520 
-532 EDDISSSNFIGE
+532 
-544 FYNPEISRIS
+544 
-554 SNKSNGT
+554 
-561 ITQEVSGLP
+561 
-570 NGLYTLTFQGFT
+570 
-582 RSGNNDFYISV
+582 
-593 NGDHYNLPDIAAGA
+593 
-607 QETQIHNG
+607 
-615 AISSNGKF
+615 
-623 VPNNMAS
+623 
-630 AAAFFNLGL
+630 
-639 YTTKVELVIKDNKL
+639 
-653 SIVINKPHTKSSTWM
+653 
-668 TFDNFV
+668 
-674 LTYLGPTDEEI
+674 
-685 AHFNKVKAAIDD
+685 
-697 AQKKADEA
+697 
-705 GYTTYDNSVV
+705 
-715 EERYNEHNIMGNGD
+715 
-729 EEVHMTYLQLA
+729 
-740 NAARKQTGEMPVDMR
+740 
-755 YALLNNSFEM
+755 LNNSFEM
-765 GSLTEWVAPNAT
+765 GDLTEWNASQAQNARVVSDEKAGKDGKWHVVA
-777 ADDVK
+777 DGGSL
-782 PYEPATDDETYY
+782 TYNFE
-794 VSTRAGRLTQTIQV
+794 V
-808 TMPTGVYSLKAKVSP
+808 TMPDGIYELKAMLSN
-823 GAILV
+823 GAKLT
-828 ADAKE
+828 AAGKTSAPSDA
-833 STPAEGDGE
+833 AGD
-842 WIEKELKFIINKG
+842 ELKEVSLLFRLSGG
-855 TATVGVRCDGPFKA
+855 TTTVGVTCDGAFTA
-869 DQFILSRVSDAS
+869 DNFILTRTGDRDTAS
-881 SVAGYELIELA
+881 GYELIELA
-892 MHDATER
+892 MRDATER

-909 NWDLSKYQ
+909 NWNLSKYQ
-917 QIIDELSLEGDGTK
+917 QIIDNLSLEGDGTK
-931 EFYEIYGLLR
+931 EFYEIYDLLR
-941 EQVYKQPQT
+941 EQVYAQPNT
-950 EGVSYTN
+950 DGVDYTN
-957 ALINPS
+957 AIINPS
-963 FEFGTTLGWD
+963 FEFGTTRGWD
-973 TQAVGDTG
+973 TQFIGDTG

-1180 YARFRAVV
+1180 YARFRAIV

-1233 YAVDASELDG
+1233 YTVDASELDG
-1243 EYLFNSWQSGS
+1243 EYLFNSWQSNK

-1278 DPGNRFHLAVNDH
+1278 DPDNRFYLAVNDK
-1291 PGEMLTITK
+1291 PGDMLTISQDK
-1300 DNTHFEEISVE
+1300 THFEEISVE

-1326 TIGLYPSAYGDF
+1326 TIGLYPSVDGNF
-1338 DPELNPIAKGPWFKA
+1338 NPELTPLNLGPWFKA

-1367 KWAMEYPEEGYGTI
+1367 KWAMEYPEEGIGTI

-1387 NVPEDLEIHSLVKS
+1387 EVPEDLEIHSLIAS
-1401 KPSDALGNETYYQIA
+1401 KPSDALGDETYYQIA
-1416 ELAKRD
+1416 ELAKRTEI
-1422 KILANTPYI
+1422 KANTPYI

-1446 RRAAAAAA
+1446 RRAA

-1524 RNTKFTDGEGH
+1524 RNTRFTDGEGH
-1535 DAFVSDVYFDEPETT
+1535 DAGFVSDVYFDEPETT

-1586 DDGSYL
+1586 EQNSYVSKL
-1592 PKGGTMEVEYQLINL
+1592 DNNKYEYQLIEFSR
-1607 TQVENEIMKAYT
+1607 VDNEIMKAYT
-1619 PYLLFGKIT
+1619 PYLIFGAIT
-1628 SEATAAEDDT
+1628 AETTAAEDDAAD
-1638 EEAPRTLTFKGKAAD
+1638 APRTLTFKGKAAD

-1686 NKEVFS
+1686 NKEVFGS
-1692 MAMTPQEVAVN
+1692 IETPQEIAVN

-1716 PSLLFFEAPTADDI
+1716 PSLLFFEAPSIDDI

-1752 ITLRTGIEA
+1752 ITLRTGIVA

>member
-1 MKKLILLLCLL
+1 MKKVILLLCLL

-27 CLNVDGLPPEVN
+27 CLNVDGLPPTVKAAGVVN
-39 ITAITKVKLN
+39 VKLN

-54 AAGTAKMSELVSQKG
+54 ETGTLQMSKLVSQKG
-69 WDFFGISEAFNFN
+69 WDFFGVSENFN
-82 NEFIS
+82 YNTQLMSEIGG
-87 KIKDQYNTGTFRDAI
+87 IYNTGTYRGAI
-102 PTSMDGIEAIKY
+102 PS
-114 VNIDLSKLSVSEDSV
+114 SVTNVVPYLAGNKWFD
-129 KKSFNT
+129 T
-135 DGLNILYKTSVSV
+135 DGLNLLWRSNISVSDEAWYLW
-148 SNEKWTGWKMRNG
+148 NKRNG
-161 VTKNG
+161 ITEDG
-166 ADMLIDKGYRYYTV
+166 ADQLIAKGFRYYTV
-180 SLGPGLDIDV
+180 RIAAGLEVDV
-190 YLLHMDA
+190 YILHMDA
-197 ETTERDNVARAV
+197 ETTPADNEAREI
-209 QIKQLVEAIKA
+209 QMTQLVDMILAS
-220 TDNKRPIII
+220 DNKRPIII

-235 RYTRDD
+235 RYTRDN
-241 LEGLLINSINAD
+241 LKGLMFERIKAD
-253 PRFEIHDPWV
+253 ERFDIHDPWIDFPRGGV
-263 DYMWDG
+263 MPTLGAGSIMVPGHFDG
-269 RYPPCNGRS
+269 TNH
-278 LMVSEYGY
+278 EAF
-286 QKGEVVDKIFYIN
+286 QTGEVVDKIFYIN
-299 NKDADAQLTA
+299 NKDASAKLTA
-309 HGYLQDMDFTWPD
+309 KSYLHDTDFTWPD

-328 HFPIVI
+328 HYPIVI
-334 KFTIENL
+334 EFEIENVGNKL
-341 SESVVEGEDYFIR
+341 TGGAYYLR
-354 NVATKEYIA
+354 NVGTGQFLQVGGTWDTQAILSKTGRELTLAQQATE
-363 AGANHGTHGVVART
+363 GVFTVNSKI
-377 GNRLSLKPTGADN
+377 GEGWLSVQPDLTADN
-390 TFNIGTTLHPN
+390 CHEMYVDAGNDEPRAQKDWTF
-401 NAESTPAFLSAELW
+401 
-415 MDSSTPA
+415 
-422 PFVFTRVKGT
+422 T
-432 KYYTITNNGESLSY
+432 KNDDGYYTITCTHAINSTNKKLAI
-446 DSDKRLVKTALQSND
+446 TAKDGIVVNAD
-461 PNQQWEVLKLSELT
+461 PNADNPNQLWEVISRDQLIKNLQM
-475 KELKDNASK
+475 ASK
-484 ANPMDATFFIKGA
+484 DHPLDATFLMKGYR
-497 NFSRNDNDV
+497 FGRNDNTENI
-506 SAWGINKPKPTIGS
+506 AW
-520 NVLNHDLKGGID
+520 HEDKG
-532 EDDISSSNFIGE
+532 
-544 FYNPEISRIS
+544 
-554 SNKSNGT
+554 
-561 ITQEVSGLP
+561 
-570 NGLYTLTFQGFT
+570 
-582 RSGNNDFYISV
+582 
-593 NGDHYNLPDIAAGA
+593 
-607 QETQIHNG
+607 
-615 AISSNGKF
+615 SNGKAKLEDNEVGENYSMYKLYNTVTGRSNTNSSISQTITGLPDGTYRVSCDFAQGNNEGVVTANTITIPTNEYTRNNSWGEASVETVGKAFTTGNYRISTDIVVTNHQIDLLVNKTHTRNSKTAVF
-623 VPNNMAS
+623 V
-630 AAAFFNLGL
+630 
-639 YTTKVELVIKDNKL
+639 
-653 SIVINKPHTKSSTWM
+653 
-668 TFDNFV
+668 DNFE
-674 LTYLGPTDEEI
+674 LTYLGPTEEYL
-685 AHFNKVKAAIDD
+685 ATLQKVKEAIDD
-697 AQKKADEA
+697 AQSKADEA
-705 GYTTYDNSVV
+705 GLPGYSNRSVV
-715 EERYNEHNIMGNGD
+715 DAYENRQIQGDGTKEIHN
-729 EEVHMTYLQLA
+729 TYIALA
-740 NAARKQTGEMPVDMR
+740 KAASKQIAIPADMR
-755 YALLNNSFEM
+755 YTILNNSFEM
-765 GSLTEWVAPNAT
+765 GDLTEWNAT
-777 ADDVK
+777 QATNAKVVAEEIAGKDGKCLVVADGGSL
-782 PYEPATDDETYY
+782 TYNFE
-794 VSTRAGRLTQTIQV
+794 V
-808 TMPTGVYSLKAKVSP
+808 TMPDGIYELKAMLSN
-823 GAILV
+823 GAKLT
-828 ADAKE
+828 AAGKTSAPSDA
-833 STPAEGDGE
+833 AGD
-842 WIEKELKFIINKG
+842 ELKEVSLRFRLSGG
-855 TATVGVRCDGPFKA
+855 TTTVGVTCDGAFAA
-869 DQFILSRVSDAS
+869 DNFILTRTGDRDTAS
-881 SVAGYELIELA
+881 GYELIELA
-892 MHDATER
+892 MRDATER

-909 NWDLSKYQ
+909 NWNLSKYQ

-941 EQVYKQPQT
+941 EQVYAQPNT
-950 EGVSYTN
+950 DGVDYTN
-957 ALINPS
+957 AIINPS
-963 FEFGTTLGWD
+963 FEFGTTRGWD
-973 TQAVGDTG
+973 TQFIGDTG
-981 AKECANE
+981 VRECANE
-988 TYTMQGSVGTYLF
+988 TYTMQGSKGTYLF
-1001 NTWDNGSGAPISQTI
+1001 NTWQDGGKGAAISQTI

-1027 ATIGGDQDNYVFFE
+1027 ATIGGDQNNYVFFE

-1060 DKAFEFDVADGTQE
+1060 DKAFEFDVAEGTQE

-1097 VDNVRLTRHG
+1097 VDYVRLTRHG

-1123 RLNVLAADLP
+1123 RLNALAADLP
-1133 DKYRVQWDPSDYQDL
+1133 DKYRKQWDPSDYQDL

-1156 SHDNITEEDDP
+1156 SHNNITEEDDP
-1167 MNGSNGVAEINDL
+1167 MNGSNGVAEINEL
-1180 YARFRAVV
+1180 YARFRTVV
-1188 FSQTETGADMTG
+1188 FSQTETGADMSG

-1223 DTQVTKNTGA
+1223 DTKVTESTGDYTMA
-1233 YAVDASELDG
+1233 EGELDEG
-1243 EYLFNSWQSGS
+1243 TKYLFNSWQSDK

-1278 DPGNRFHLAVNDH
+1278 DPGNRFYLAVNDK
-1291 PGEMLTITK
+1291 PGDMLTITK
-1300 DNTHFEEISVE
+1300 DKTHFEEISVE

-1326 TIGLYPSAYGDF
+1326 TIGLYPSVDGKF
-1338 DPELNPIAKGPWFKA
+1338 NPELTPLNLGPWFKA

-1387 NVPEDLEIHSLVKS
+1387 EVPEDLEIHSLIAS
-1401 KPSDALGNETYYQIA
+1401 KPSDALGDETYYQIA

-1446 RRAAAAAA
+1446 RRAAA
-1454 ADANGVYTFSGI
+1454 DANGVYTFSGI

-1473 YESGFLTGSL
+1473 YDSGFLTGSL

-1488 TDGDRHLMMNDG
+1488 TEGDRHLMMNDG

-1675 TGDFVLTYDNR
+1675 AGDFVLTYDNR
-1686 NKEVFS
+1686 NKEVFGNIE
-1692 MAMTPQEVAVN
+1692 TPQEIAVN
-1703 HAYIPLEKATGEA
+1703 HAYIPLDKATGDA
-1716 PSLLFFEAPTADDI
+1716 PGYLFFEAPTADDI

>member
-1 MKKLILLLCLL
+1 MKKVILLLCLL

-27 CLNVDGLPPEVN
+27 CLNVDGLPPTVKAAGVVN
-39 ITAITKVKLN
+39 VKLN

-54 AAGTAKMSELVSQKG
+54 ETGTLQMSKLVSQKG
-69 WDFFGISEAFNFN
+69 WDFFGVSENFN
-82 NEFIS
+82 YNTQLMSEIGG
-87 KIKDQYNTGTFRDAI
+87 IYNTGTYRGAI
-102 PTSMDGIEAIKY
+102 PS
-114 VNIDLSKLSVSEDSV
+114 SVTNVVPYLAGNKWFD
-129 KKSFNT
+129 T
-135 DGLNILYKTSVSV
+135 DGLNLLWRSNISVSDEAWYLW
-148 SNEKWTGWKMRNG
+148 NKRNG
-161 VTKNG
+161 ITEDG
-166 ADMLIDKGYRYYTV
+166 ADQLIAKGFRYYTV
-180 SLGPGLDIDV
+180 RIAAGLEVDV
-190 YLLHMDA
+190 YILHMDA
-197 ETTERDNVARAV
+197 ETTAADNEAREI
-209 QIKQLVEAIKA
+209 QMTQLVDMILAS
-220 TDNKRPIII
+220 DNKRPIII

-235 RYTRDD
+235 RYTRDN
-241 LEGLLINSINAD
+241 LKGLMFERINAD
-253 PRFEIHDPWV
+253 ERFDIHDPWIDFPRGGV
-263 DYMWDG
+263 MPTLGAGSIMVPGHFDG
-269 RYPPCNGRS
+269 TNH
-278 LMVSEYGY
+278 EAF
-286 QKGEVVDKIFYIN
+286 QTGEVVDKIFYIN
-299 NKDADAQLTA
+299 NNDASAKLTA
-309 HGYLQDMDFTWPD
+309 KSYLHDTDFTWPD

-328 HFPIVI
+328 HYPIVI
-334 KFTIENL
+334 EFEIENVGNKL
-341 SESVVEGEDYFIR
+341 TSGQYYLRNVETGKYINGGGWHDTHAVLNQTGKLFTLTQTSSGDNNFILSSSYGYPDRDDIYLDKGSDIQHVWTFEKIEGQKAYYITYKDNNTKKAIGLDDDKFYVNCKTFVEGDDSQKWELISHEELVKDLAFASES
-354 NVATKEYIA
+354 NK
-363 AGANHGTHGVVART
+363 
-377 GNRLSLKPTGADN
+377 K
-390 TFNIGTTLHPN
+390 
-401 NAESTPAFLSAELW
+401 
-415 MDSSTPA
+415 
-422 PFVFTRVKGT
+422 
-432 KYYTITNNGESLSY
+432 
-446 DSDKRLVKTALQSND
+446 
-461 PNQQWEVLKLSELT
+461 
-475 KELKDNASK
+475 
-484 ANPMDATFFIKGA
+484 DATFLFKGA
-497 NFSRNDNDV
+497 FLGRNDSDSDIWEKSFSQKGSKVNWKHDG
-506 SAWGINKPKPTIGS
+506 SSNAEANTIGMVYNDKFYS
-520 NVLNHDLKGGID
+520 NGDNSKWTITKKD
-532 EDDISSSNFIGE
+532 ENLPTGK
-544 FYNPEISRIS
+544 YEISCQIFS
-554 SNKSNGT
+554 DNNDATLSFNGT
-561 ITQEVSGLP
+561 NVAVPREN
-570 NGLYTLTFQGFT
+570 NGGST
-582 RSGNNDFYISV
+582 
-593 NGDHYNLPDIAAGA
+593 
-607 QETQIHNG
+607 
-615 AISSNGKF
+615 K
-623 VPNNMAS
+623 AS
-630 AAAFFNLGL
+630 AAALKFNNGEHRVS
-639 YTTKVELVIKDNKL
+639 TTILVTDRTL
-653 SIVINKPHTKSSTWM
+653 TTVIAKTGSNTSAGAIF
-668 TFDNFV
+668 FDNFK
-674 LTYLGPTDEEI
+674 LTYLGPTPEEL
-685 AHFNKVKAAIDD
+685 KVYEAVKEAIDD
-697 AQKKADEA
+697 AQSKADEA
-705 GYTTYDNSVV
+705 GLPGYSNRSVV
-715 EERYNEHNIMGNGD
+715 DAYENRQIQGDGTKEIHN
-729 EEVHMTYLQLA
+729 TYIALA
-740 NAARKQTGEMPVDMR
+740 KAASKQIAIPADMR
-755 YALLNNSFEM
+755 YTILNNSFEM
-765 GSLTEWVAPNAT
+765 GDLTEWNAT
-777 ADDVK
+777 QATNAKVVTDEKAGKDGKWHVVADGGLL
-782 PYEPATDDETYY
+782 TYNFE
-794 VSTRAGRLTQTIQV
+794 V
-808 TMPTGVYSLKAKVSP
+808 TMPDGIYELKAMLSN
-823 GAILV
+823 GAKLT
-828 ADAKE
+828 AAGKTSAPSDA
-833 STPAEGDGE
+833 ANG
-842 WIEKELKFIINKG
+842 ELKEVSLRFRLSGG
-855 TATVGVRCDGPFKA
+855 TTTVGVTCDGAFAA
-869 DQFILSRVSDAS
+869 DNFILTRTGDRDTAS
-881 SVAGYELIELA
+881 GYELIELA
-892 MHDATER
+892 MRDATER

-909 NWDLSKYQ
+909 NWNLSKYQ

-931 EFYEIYGLLR
+931 EFYEIYDLLR
-941 EQVYKQPQT
+941 EQVYAQPNT
-950 EGVSYTN
+950 DGVDYTN
-957 ALINPS
+957 AIINPS
-963 FEFGTTLGWD
+963 FEFGTTRGWD
-973 TQAVGDTG
+973 TQFVGDTG
-981 AKECANE
+981 VKECANE
-988 TYTMQGSVGTYLF
+988 TYTMQGSKGTYLF
-1001 NTWDNGSGAPISQTI
+1001 NTWQDGGKGAAISQTI
-1016 SGLPAGHYRVI
+1016 TGLPAGHYRVI

-1048 AKKIERA
+1048 AKKIERV

-1060 DKAFEFDVADGTQE
+1060 DKAFEFDVAEGTQE

-1097 VDNVRLTRHG
+1097 VDYVRLTRHG

-1123 RLNVLAADLP
+1123 RLNALAADLP
-1133 DKYRVQWDPSDYQDL
+1133 DKYRKQWDPSDYQDL

-1156 SHDNITEEDDP
+1156 SHNNITEEDDP
-1167 MNGSNGVAEINDL
+1167 MNGSNGVAEINEL
-1180 YARFRAVV
+1180 YARFRTVV
-1188 FSQTETGADMTG
+1188 FSQTETGADMSG

-1223 DTQVTKNTGA
+1223 DTKVTTNTGA
-1233 YAVDASELDG
+1233 YVVDASELDG
-1243 EYLFNSWQSGS
+1243 EYLFNSWQSDK

-1278 DPGNRFHLAVNDH
+1278 DPGNRFYLAVNDK
-1291 PGEMLTITK
+1291 PGDMLTISQDK
-1300 DNTHFEEISVE
+1300 THFEEISVK

-1326 TIGLYPSAYGDF
+1326 TIGLYPSVDGNF
-1338 DPELNPIAKGPWFKA
+1338 NPELTPLNLGPWFKA

-1367 KWAMEYPEEGYGTI
+1367 KWAMEYPDHGYGTL

-1401 KPSDALGNETYYQIA
+1401 RPSDALGDETYYQIA

-1431 VTRKAATTK
+1431 VTRIAGTTK

-1446 RRAAAAAA
+1446 RRAAA
-1454 ADANGVYTFSGI
+1454 DENGVYTFSGI
-1466 TTHTQDT
+1466 TTHTQDS
-1473 YESGFLTGSL
+1473 YVSGFLTGSL

-1488 TDGDRHLMMNDG
+1488 TEGDRHLMMNDG

-1505 LHDNSDGQYKVEP
+1505 LHDNSDSQYKVEP

-1535 DAFVSDVYFDEPETT
+1535 DAFVSDVYFDEPETV

>member
-27 CLNVDGLPPEVN
+27 CLNVDGLPPTVRAAGVVN
-39 ITAITKVKLN
+39 VKLN

-54 AAGTAKMSELVSQKG
+54 ETGTLQMSKLVSQKG
-69 WDFFGISEAFNFN
+69 WDFFGVSENFN
-82 NEFIS
+82 YN
-87 KIKDQYNTGTFRDAI
+87 DQLMSEIGGIYNTGTYRGAI
-102 PTSMDGIEAIKY
+102 PS
-114 VNIDLSKLSVSEDSV
+114 SVTNVVPYLAGNKWFD
-129 KKSFNT
+129 T
-135 DGLNILYKTSVSV
+135 DGLNLLWRSNISVSDEAWYLW
-148 SNEKWTGWKMRNG
+148 NKRNG
-161 VTKNG
+161 ITEDG
-166 ADMLIDKGYRYYTV
+166 ADQLIAKGFRYYTV
-180 SLGPGLDIDV
+180 RIAAGLEVDV
-190 YLLHMDA
+190 YILHMDA
-197 ETTERDNVARAV
+197 ETTPADNEAREI
-209 QIKQLVEAIKA
+209 QMTQLVDMILAS
-220 TDNKRPIII
+220 DNKRPIII

-235 RYTRDD
+235 RYTRDN
-241 LEGLLINSINAD
+241 LKGLMFERIKAD
-253 PRFEIHDPWV
+253 ERFDIHDPWIDFPRGGV
-263 DYMWDG
+263 MPDLGAGSIMVPGHFDG
-269 RYPPCNGRS
+269 TNH
-278 LMVSEYGY
+278 EAF
-286 QKGEVVDKIFYIN
+286 QTGEVVDKIFYIN
-299 NKDADAQLTA
+299 NKDASAKLTA
-309 HGYLQDMDFTWPD
+309 KSYLHDTDFTWPD

-328 HFPIVI
+328 HYPIVI
-334 KFTIENL
+334 EFEIENVGNKL
-341 SESVVEGEDYFIR
+341 TGGAYYLR
-354 NVATKEYIA
+354 NVGTGQFLQVGGTWDTQAILSKTGRELTLTEQATK
-363 AGANHGTHGVVART
+363 
-377 GNRLSLKPTGADN
+377 D
-390 TFNIGTTLHPN
+390 
-401 NAESTPAFLSAELW
+401 
-415 MDSSTPA
+415 
-422 PFVFTRVKGT
+422 VFTVNSKIGDGWLSVEDNYNMFVDAENDKNRAQKEWTFT
-432 KYYTITNNGESLSY
+432 KNDDGYYTITCTHTIGNNNQKLAI
-446 DSDKRLVKTALQSND
+446 TAKDGIVVNADPNADD
-461 PNQQWEVLKLSELT
+461 PNQLWEVISRDQLIKNLQM
-475 KELKDNASK
+475 ASK
-484 ANPMDATFFIKGA
+484 DHPLDATFLMKGYR
-497 NFSRNDNDV
+497 FGRNDNTENI
-506 SAWGINKPKPTIGS
+506 AW
-520 NVLNHDLKGGID
+520 HEDKG
-532 EDDISSSNFIGE
+532 
-544 FYNPEISRIS
+544 
-554 SNKSNGT
+554 
-561 ITQEVSGLP
+561 
-570 NGLYTLTFQGFT
+570 
-582 RSGNNDFYISV
+582 
-593 NGDHYNLPDIAAGA
+593 
-607 QETQIHNG
+607 
-615 AISSNGKF
+615 SNGKAKLEDNE
-623 VPNNMAS
+623 VGENYSMYK
-630 AAAFFNLGL
+630 L
-639 YTTKVELVIKDNKL
+639 YNTVTGR
-653 SIVINKPHTKSSTWM
+653 SSTNSSISQTITGLPDGTYRVSCDFAQGNNEGVVTANTITIPTNEYTRNNSWGEASVE
-668 TFDNFV
+668 TVGKAFTTGNYRISTDIVVTNHQIDLLVNKTHTRNSKTAVFVDNFE
-674 LTYLGPTDEEI
+674 LTYLGPTEEYL
-685 AHFNKVKAAIDD
+685 ATLQKVKEAIDD
-697 AQKKADEA
+697 AQSKADEA
-705 GYTTYDNSVV
+705 GLSSYNNRSVV
-715 EERYNEHNIMGNGD
+715 DAYENRQIQGDGTKEIHN
-729 EEVHMTYLQLA
+729 TYIALA
-740 NAARKQTGEMPVDMR
+740 KAASKQIAIPADMR
-755 YALLNNSFEM
+755 YTILNNSFEM
-765 GSLTEWVAPNAT
+765 RNLTEWNATQATNAKVVPDEIAGKDGKWHVVADGGSLTYNFE
-777 ADDVK
+777 
-782 PYEPATDDETYY
+782 
-794 VSTRAGRLTQTIQV
+794 V
-808 TMPTGVYSLKAKVSP
+808 TMPDGIYELKAMLSN
-823 GAILV
+823 GAKLT
-828 ADAKE
+828 AAGKTSAPSDA
-833 STPAEGDGE
+833 ANG
-842 WIEKELKFIINKG
+842 ELKEVSLRFRLSGG
-855 TATVGVRCDGPFKA
+855 TTTVGVTCDGAFAA
-869 DQFILSRVSDAS
+869 DNFILTRTGDRDTAS
-881 SVAGYELIELA
+881 GYELIELA
-892 MHDATER
+892 MSDATER

-941 EQVYKQPQT
+941 EQVYTQPNT
-950 EGVSYTN
+950 DGVDYTN
-957 ALINPS
+957 AIINPS
-963 FEFGTTLGWD
+963 FEFGTTRGWD
-973 TQAVGDTG
+973 TQFIGDTG
-981 AKECANE
+981 VRECANE
-988 TYTMQGSVGTYLF
+988 TYTMQGSKGTYLF
-1001 NTWDNGSGAPISQTI
+1001 NTWQDGGKGAAISQTI

-1027 ATIGGDQDNYVFFE
+1027 ATIGGDQNNYVFFE

-1060 DKAFEFDVADGTQE
+1060 DKAFEFDVAEGTQE

-1097 VDNVRLTRHG
+1097 VDYVRLTRHG

-1123 RLNVLAADLP
+1123 RLNALAADLP
-1133 DKYRVQWDPSDYQDL
+1133 DKYRKQWDPSDYQDL

-1156 SHDNITEEDDP
+1156 SHNNITEEDDP
-1167 MNGSNGVAEINDL
+1167 MNGSNGVAEINEL
-1180 YARFRAVV
+1180 YARFRTVV
-1188 FSQTETGADMTG
+1188 FSQTETGADMSG

-1223 DTQVTKNTGA
+1223 DTQVTTNTGA
-1233 YAVDASELDG
+1233 YVVDASELDG
-1243 EYLFNSWQSGS
+1243 EYLFNSWQSDK

-1278 DPGNRFHLAVNDH
+1278 DPGNRFYLAVNDK
-1291 PGEMLTITK
+1291 PGDVLTISQDK
-1300 DNTHFEEISVE
+1300 THFEEISVE

-1326 TIGLYPSAYGDF
+1326 TIGLYPSIDGNF
-1338 DPELNPIAKGPWFKA
+1338 NPELTPLNLGPWFKA

-1446 RRAAAAAA
+1446 RRAAAAA
-1454 ADANGVYTFSGI
+1454 DENGVYTFSGI

-1524 RNTKFTDGEGH
+1524 RKTKFTDGEGH

-1567 DADEPVTQGLTA
+1567 DADEPVTQGLIA
-1579 FEITGLG
+1579 YEITGLG

-1592 PKGGTMEVEYQLINL
+1592 PKGGTMDVEYQLINL

-1662 LLKGVLTSGAQAE
+1662 LLKGVLTSGVQAE
-1675 TGDFVLTYDNR
+1675 AGDFVLTYDNR

-1692 MAMTPQEVAVN
+1692 MAMTPQEIAVN
-1703 HAYIPLEKATGEA
+1703 HAYIPQEKATGEA

>member
-1 MKKLILLLCLL
+1 
-12 CALPIMAQKKTFTAA
+12 MAQKKTFTAA
-27 CLNVDGLPPEVN
+27 CLNVDGLPPTVKAAGVVN
-39 ITAITKVKLN
+39 VKLN

-54 AAGTAKMSELVSQKG
+54 ETGTLQMSKLVSQKG
-69 WDFFGISEAFNFN
+69 WDFFGVSENFN
-82 NEFIS
+82 YNTQLMSEIGG
-87 KIKDQYNTGTFRDAI
+87 IYNTGTYRGAI
-102 PTSMDGIEAIKY
+102 PS
-114 VNIDLSKLSVSEDSV
+114 SVTNVVPYLAGNKWFD
-129 KKSFNT
+129 T
-135 DGLNILYKTSVSV
+135 DGLNLLWRSNISVSDEAWYLW
-148 SNEKWTGWKMRNG
+148 NKRNG
-161 VTKNG
+161 ITEDG
-166 ADMLIDKGYRYYTV
+166 ADQLIAKGFRYYTV
-180 SLGPGLDIDV
+180 RIAAGLEVDV
-190 YLLHMDA
+190 YILHMDA
-197 ETTERDNVARAV
+197 ETTPADNEAREI
-209 QIKQLVEAIKA
+209 QMTQLVDMILAS
-220 TDNKRPIII
+220 DNKRPIII

-235 RYTRDD
+235 RYTRDN
-241 LEGLLINSINAD
+241 LKGLMFDRINAD
-253 PRFEIHDPWV
+253 ERFDIHDPWIDFPRRGV
-263 DYMWDG
+263 MPDLGAGSIMVPGHFDG
-269 RYPPCNGRS
+269 TNH
-278 LMVSEYGY
+278 EAF
-286 QKGEVVDKIFYIN
+286 QTGEVVDKIFYIN
-299 NKDADAQLTA
+299 NTDASAKLTA
-309 HGYLQDMDFTWPD
+309 KSYLHDTDFTWPD

-328 HFPIVI
+328 HYPIVI
-334 KFTIENL
+334 EFEIENVGNKL
-341 SESVVEGEDYFIR
+341 TSGQYYLRNVETGKYINGGGWHDTHAVLNQTGKLFTLTQTSSGDNNFILSSSYGYPDRDDIYLDKGSDIQHVWTFEKIEGQKAYYITYKDNNTKKAIGLDDDKFYVNCKTFVEGDDSQKWELISHEELVKDLAFASES
-354 NVATKEYIA
+354 NK
-363 AGANHGTHGVVART
+363 
-377 GNRLSLKPTGADN
+377 K
-390 TFNIGTTLHPN
+390 
-401 NAESTPAFLSAELW
+401 
-415 MDSSTPA
+415 
-422 PFVFTRVKGT
+422 
-432 KYYTITNNGESLSY
+432 
-446 DSDKRLVKTALQSND
+446 
-461 PNQQWEVLKLSELT
+461 
-475 KELKDNASK
+475 
-484 ANPMDATFFIKGA
+484 DATFLFKGA
-497 NFSRNDNDV
+497 FLGRNDSDSDIWEKSFSQKGSKVNWKHDG
-506 SAWGINKPKPTIGS
+506 SSNAEANTIGMVYNDKFYS
-520 NVLNHDLKGGID
+520 NGDNSKWTITKKD
-532 EDDISSSNFIGE
+532 ENLPTGK
-544 FYNPEISRIS
+544 YEISCQIFS
-554 SNKSNGT
+554 DNNDATLSFNGT
-561 ITQEVSGLP
+561 NVAVPREN
-570 NGLYTLTFQGFT
+570 NGGST
-582 RSGNNDFYISV
+582 
-593 NGDHYNLPDIAAGA
+593 
-607 QETQIHNG
+607 
-615 AISSNGKF
+615 K
-623 VPNNMAS
+623 AS
-630 AAAFFNLGL
+630 AAALKFNNGEHRVS
-639 YTTKVELVIKDNKL
+639 TTILVTDRTL
-653 SIVINKPHTKSSTWM
+653 TTVIAKTGSNTSAGAIF
-668 TFDNFV
+668 FDNFK
-674 LTYLGPTDEEI
+674 LTYLGPTPEEL
-685 AHFNKVKAAIDD
+685 KVYEAVKEAIDD
-697 AQKKADEA
+697 AQNKADEA
-705 GYTTYDNSVV
+705 GLSSYNNRSVV
-715 EERYNEHNIMGNGD
+715 DAYENRQIPAETKGTPEIHN
-729 EEVHMTYLQLA
+729 TYIALA
-740 NAARKQTGEMPVDMR
+740 KAASKQIAIPADMR
-755 YALLNNSFEM
+755 YAILNNSFEM
-765 GSLTEWVAPNAT
+765 RNLTEWNASLAQNARVVSEEKAGKDGKWHVVADGGSLTYNFE
-777 ADDVK
+777 
-782 PYEPATDDETYY
+782 
-794 VSTRAGRLTQTIQV
+794 V
-808 TMPTGVYSLKAKVSP
+808 TMPDGIYELKAMLSN
-823 GAILV
+823 GAKLT
-828 ADAKE
+828 AAGKTSAPSDA
-833 STPAEGDGE
+833 ADGE
-842 WIEKELKFIINKG
+842 LKEVSLRFRLSGG
-855 TATVGVRCDGPFKA
+855 TTTVGVTCEGAFSA
-869 DQFILSRVSDAS
+869 DNFILTRTGDRDTAS
-881 SVAGYELIELA
+881 GYELIELA
-892 MHDATER
+892 MRDATER

-1148 YDRHINGP
+1148 YDKHINGP
-1156 SHDNITEEDDP
+1156 SHNNITEEDDP

-1367 KWAMEYPEEGYGTI
+1367 KWAMEYPEEGIGTI

-1387 NVPEDLEIHSLVKS
+1387 EVPEDLEIHSLIAS
-1401 KPSDALGNETYYQIA
+1401 KPSDALGDETYYQIA
-1416 ELAKRD
+1416 ELAKRTEI
-1422 KILANTPYI
+1422 KANTPYI
-1431 VTRKAATTK
+1431 VTRIAGTTK

-1446 RRAAAAAA
+1446 RRAA

-1535 DAFVSDVYFDEPETT
+1535 DAFVSDVYFDEPETV

-1579 FEITGLG
+1579 FEITSLG

-1675 TGDFVLTYDNR
+1675 AGDFVLTYDNR
-1686 NKEVFS
+1686 NKEVFGNIE
-1692 MAMTPQEVAVN
+1692 TPQEIAVN
-1703 HAYIPLEKATGEA
+1703 HAYIPLDKATGDA
-1716 PSLLFFEAPTADDI
+1716 PGYLFFEAPTADDI

>member
-1 MKKLILLLCLL
+1 
-12 CALPIMAQKKTFTAA
+12 MAQKKTFTAA
-27 CLNVDGLPPEVN
+27 CLNVDGLPPTVRAAGVVN
-39 ITAITKVKLN
+39 VKLN

-54 AAGTAKMSELVSQKG
+54 ETGTLQMSKLVSQKG
-69 WDFFGISEAFNFN
+69 WDFFGVSENFN
-82 NEFIS
+82 YNTQLMSEIGG
-87 KIKDQYNTGTFRDAI
+87 IYNTGTYRGAI
-102 PTSMDGIEAIKY
+102 PS
-114 VNIDLSKLSVSEDSV
+114 SVTNVVPYLAGNKWFD
-129 KKSFNT
+129 T
-135 DGLNILYKTSVSV
+135 DGLNLLWRSNISVSDEAWYLW
-148 SNEKWTGWKMRNG
+148 NKRNG
-161 VTKNG
+161 ITEDG
-166 ADMLIDKGYRYYTV
+166 ADQLIAKGFRYYTV
-180 SLGPGLDIDV
+180 RIATGLEVDV
-190 YLLHMDA
+190 YILHMDA
-197 ETTERDNVARAV
+197 ETTPADNEAREI
-209 QIKQLVEAIKA
+209 QMTQLVDMILAS
-220 TDNKRPIII
+220 DNKRPIII

-235 RYTRDD
+235 RYTRDN
-241 LEGLLINSINAD
+241 LKGLMFERIKAD
-253 PRFEIHDPWV
+253 ERFDIHDPWIDFPREGV
-263 DYMWDG
+263 MPTLGAGSIMVPGHFDG
-269 RYPPCNGRS
+269 TNH
-278 LMVSEYGY
+278 EAF
-286 QKGEVVDKIFYIN
+286 QTGEVVDKIFYIN
-299 NKDADAQLTA
+299 NKDASAKLTA
-309 HGYLQDMDFTWPD
+309 KSYLHDTDFTWPD

-328 HFPIVI
+328 HYPIVI
-334 KFTIENL
+334 EFEIENVGNKL
-341 SESVVEGEDYFIR
+341 TGGAYYLR
-354 NVATKEYIA
+354 NVGTGQFLQVGGTWDTQAILSKTGRELTLTEQATK
-363 AGANHGTHGVVART
+363 
-377 GNRLSLKPTGADN
+377 D
-390 TFNIGTTLHPN
+390 
-401 NAESTPAFLSAELW
+401 
-415 MDSSTPA
+415 
-422 PFVFTRVKGT
+422 VFTVNSKIGDGWLSVEDNYNMFVDAENDKNRAQKDWTFT
-432 KYYTITNNGESLSY
+432 KNDDGYYTITCTHAINNTNKKLAITAKDGIVVNADPNADDPNQLWEVISREQLITNLQMASEDNPIDATFLIKGY
-446 DSDKRLVKTALQSND
+446 RFGRNDKTENDHWKIKKGSVGKTALEDNKAAQNYSMY
-461 PNQQWEVLKLSELT
+461 KLYNTRGTSLGITSE
-475 KELKDNASK
+475 A
-484 ANPMDATFFIKGA
+484 
-497 NFSRNDNDV
+497 
-506 SAWGINKPKPTIGS
+506 
-520 NVLNHDLKGGID
+520 
-532 EDDISSSNFIGE
+532 
-544 FYNPEISRIS
+544 
-554 SNKSNGT
+554 T
-561 ITQEVSGLP
+561 ITQNVSIPLP
-570 NGLYTLTFQGFT
+570 GKYKISCDFAQ
-582 RSGNNDFYISV
+582 GNNEGVVTANTITIPTNEYTRNNSWGEASVGTVGPEFATGKYRIS
-593 NGDHYNLPDIAAGA
+593 
-607 QETQIHNG
+607 QE
-615 AISSNGKF
+615 
-623 VPNNMAS
+623 
-630 AAAFFNLGL
+630 
-639 YTTKVELVIKDNKL
+639 
-653 SIVINKPHTKSSTWM
+653 IVITGNNLELKVSKTSTDSK
-668 TFDNFV
+668 TALFVDNFE
-674 LTYLGPTDEEI
+674 LTYLGPTDEYL
-685 AHFNKVKAAIDD
+685 ATLKKVKEAIDD
-697 AQKKADEA
+697 AQSKADEA
-705 GYTTYDNSVV
+705 GLPGYSNRSVV
-715 EERYNEHNIMGNGD
+715 DAYENRQIQGDGTKEIHN
-729 EEVHMTYLQLA
+729 TYIALA
-740 NAARKQTGEMPVDMR
+740 KAASKQIAIPADMR
-755 YALLNNSFEM
+755 YTILNNSFEM
-765 GSLTEWVAPNAT
+765 GDLTEWNAT
-777 ADDVK
+777 QATNAKVVAEEKAGKDGKCLVVADGGSL
-782 PYEPATDDETYY
+782 TYNFE
-794 VSTRAGRLTQTIQV
+794 V
-808 TMPTGVYSLKAKVSP
+808 TMPDGIYELKAMLSN
-823 GAILV
+823 GAKLT
-828 ADAKE
+828 AAGKTSAPSDA
-833 STPAEGDGE
+833 AGD
-842 WIEKELKFIINKG
+842 ELKEVSLRFRLSGG
-855 TATVGVRCDGPFKA
+855 TTTVGVTCDGAFAA
-869 DQFILSRVSDAS
+869 DNFILTRTGDRDTAS
-881 SVAGYELIELA
+881 GYELIELA
-892 MHDATER
+892 MSDATER

-941 EQVYKQPQT
+941 EQVYAQPNT
-950 EGVSYTN
+950 DGVDYTN
-957 ALINPS
+957 AIINPS
-963 FEFGTTLGWD
+963 FEFGTTRGWD
-973 TQAVGDTG
+973 TQFVGDTG
-981 AKECANE
+981 VKVNSGDYA
-988 TYTMQGSVGTYLF
+988 MSVDTSDDTGAGMYLF
-1001 NTWDNGSGAPISQTI
+1001 NTWQDGGKGAAISQTI
-1016 SGLPAGHYRVI
+1016 TGLPAGHYRLR
-1027 ATIGGDQDNYVFFE
+1027 ATVASDQNNWIFFE
-1041 VNGQRSE
+1041 VNGQRE
-1048 AKKIERA
+1048 AKQLPDTKD
-1055 KGIGE
+1055 KGVVRSF
-1060 DKAFEFDVADGTQE
+1060 DFDVAEDTEE
-1074 VTITIVGGN
+1074 VTITFIGGN
-1083 SDGTYN
+1083 SGGTYS

-1107 DTKVCFFY
+1107 NTKVCFFY

-1123 RLNVLAADLP
+1123 RLNELAAKLP
-1133 DKYRVQWDPSDYQDL
+1133 DKYRVQWNPSDYQDL
-1148 YDRHINGP
+1148 YRKHLA
-1156 SHDNITEEDDP
+1156 SHQDQNNPNPDDPDLDDP
-1167 MNGSNGVAEINDL
+1167 MHGSNGVAEINEL
-1180 YARFRAVV
+1180 YARFRTVV
-1188 FSQTETGADMTG
+1188 FSQTETGADMSG

-1223 DTQVTKNTGA
+1223 DTKVTTNTGA
-1233 YAVDASELDG
+1233 YVVDASELDG
-1243 EYLFNSWQSGS
+1243 EYLFNSWQSDK

-1278 DPGNRFHLAVNDH
+1278 DPGNRFYLAVNDK
-1291 PGEMLTITK
+1291 PGDMLTITK
-1300 DNTHFEEISVE
+1300 DKTHFEEISVE

-1326 TIGLYPSAYGDF
+1326 TIGLYPSVDGNF
-1338 DPELNPIAKGPWFKA
+1338 NPELTPLNLGPWFKA

-1401 KPSDALGNETYYQIA
+1401 KPSDALGDETYYQIA

-1446 RRAAAAAA
+1446 RRAAAAA
-1454 ADANGVYTFSGI
+1454 DENGVYTFSGI
-1466 TTHTQDT
+1466 TTHTQDS
-1473 YESGFLTGSL
+1473 YVSGFLTGSL

-1488 TDGDRHLMMNDG
+1488 TEGDRHLMMNDG

-1703 HAYIPLEKATGEA
+1703 HAYIPQEKATGEA

>member
-1 MKKLILLLCLL
+1 MKKVILLLCLL

-27 CLNVDGLPPEVN
+27 CLNVDGLPPTVKAAGVVN
-39 ITAITKVKLN
+39 VKLN

-54 AAGTAKMSELVSQKG
+54 ETGTLQMSKLVSQKG
-69 WDFFGISEAFNFN
+69 WDFFGVSENFN
-82 NEFIS
+82 YNTQLMSEIGG
-87 KIKDQYNTGTFRDAI
+87 IYNTGTYRGAI
-102 PTSMDGIEAIKY
+102 PS
-114 VNIDLSKLSVSEDSV
+114 SVTNVVPYLAGNKWFD
-129 KKSFNT
+129 T
-135 DGLNILYKTSVSV
+135 DGLNLLWRSNISVSDEAWYLW
-148 SNEKWTGWKMRNG
+148 NKRNG
-161 VTKNG
+161 ITEDG
-166 ADMLIDKGYRYYTV
+166 ADQLIAKGFRYYTV
-180 SLGPGLDIDV
+180 RIAAGLEVDV
-190 YLLHMDA
+190 YILHMDA
-197 ETTERDNVARAV
+197 ETTAADNEAREI
-209 QIKQLVEAIKA
+209 QMTQLVDMILAS
-220 TDNKRPIII
+220 DNKRPIII

-235 RYTRDD
+235 RYTRDN
-241 LEGLLINSINAD
+241 LKGLMFERINAD
-253 PRFEIHDPWV
+253 ERFDIHDPWIDFPRGGV
-263 DYMWDG
+263 MPTLGAGSIMVPGHFDG
-269 RYPPCNGRS
+269 TNH
-278 LMVSEYGY
+278 EAF
-286 QKGEVVDKIFYIN
+286 QTGEVVDKIFYIN
-299 NKDADAQLTA
+299 NNDASAKLTA
-309 HGYLQDMDFTWPD
+309 KSYLHDTDFTWPD

-328 HFPIVI
+328 HYPIVI
-334 KFTIENL
+334 EFEIENVGNKLTGGAYYLRNVGTGQFLQVGGTWDTQAILSKTGRELTLTQQAAEGVFTINSKIGDGWLSVEDNYNMFVDAEN
-341 SESVVEGEDYFIR
+341 DKNRAQKDWTF
-354 NVATKEYIA
+354 TKNDD
-363 AGANHGTHGVVART
+363 G
-377 GNRLSLKPTGADN
+377 
-390 TFNIGTTLHPN
+390 
-401 NAESTPAFLSAELW
+401 
-415 MDSSTPA
+415 
-422 PFVFTRVKGT
+422 
-432 KYYTITNNGESLSY
+432 YYTITCTHAINNTNKKLAITAKDGIVVNADPNADDPNQLWEVISREQLITNLQMASEDNPIDATFLIKGYRFGRNDSENSAWNKSSSRRASVEIQDNNSPENYSMCKLYVNDRLTGDTDGSITQTIKNLPPGKYDISCDFAQGNNNGVVTANGTTIPINENTRNNAWGEASVGTVGAEFATGKFKIILHKFEVNGDLELKVSKTHT
-446 DSDKRLVKTALQSND
+446 SSKTAL
-461 PNQQWEVLKLSELT
+461 
-475 KELKDNASK
+475 
-484 ANPMDATFFIKGA
+484 
-497 NFSRNDNDV
+497 
-506 SAWGINKPKPTIGS
+506 
-520 NVLNHDLKGGID
+520 
-532 EDDISSSNFIGE
+532 
-544 FYNPEISRIS
+544 
-554 SNKSNGT
+554 
-561 ITQEVSGLP
+561 
-570 NGLYTLTFQGFT
+570 
-582 RSGNNDFYISV
+582 
-593 NGDHYNLPDIAAGA
+593 
-607 QETQIHNG
+607 
-615 AISSNGKF
+615 F
-623 VPNNMAS
+623 V
-630 AAAFFNLGL
+630 
-639 YTTKVELVIKDNKL
+639 
-653 SIVINKPHTKSSTWM
+653 
-668 TFDNFV
+668 DNFE
-674 LTYLGPTDEEI
+674 LTYLGPTDEYL
-685 AHFNKVKAAIDD
+685 ATLKKVKEAIDD
-697 AQKKADEA
+697 AQSKADEA
-705 GYTTYDNSVV
+705 GLPGYSNRSVV
-715 EERYNEHNIMGNGD
+715 DAYENRQIQGDGTKEIHN
-729 EEVHMTYLQLA
+729 TYIALA
-740 NAARKQTGEMPVDMR
+740 KAASKQIAIPADMR
-755 YALLNNSFEM
+755 YAILNNSFEM
-765 GSLTEWVAPNAT
+765 RNLTEWNASLAQNARVVSDEIAGKDGKWHVVADGGSLTYNFE
-777 ADDVK
+777 
-782 PYEPATDDETYY
+782 
-794 VSTRAGRLTQTIQV
+794 V
-808 TMPTGVYSLKAKVSP
+808 TMPDGIYELKAMLSN
-823 GAILV
+823 GAKLT
-828 ADAKE
+828 AAGKTSAPSDA
-833 STPAEGDGE
+833 ADGE
-842 WIEKELKFIINKG
+842 LKEVSLRFRLSGG
-855 TATVGVRCDGPFKA
+855 TTTVGVTCDGAFAA
-869 DQFILSRVSDAS
+869 DNFILTRTGDRDTAS
-881 SVAGYELIELA
+881 GYELIELA
-892 MHDATER
+892 MRDATER

-909 NWDLSKYQ
+909 NWNLSKYQ

-931 EFYEIYGLLR
+931 EFYEIYDLLR
-941 EQVYKQPQT
+941 EQVYAQPNT
-950 EGVSYTN
+950 DGVDYTN
-957 ALINPS
+957 AIINPS
-963 FEFGTTLGWD
+963 FEFGTTRGWD
-973 TQAVGDTG
+973 TQFVGDTG
-981 AKECANE
+981 VKECANE
-988 TYTMQGSVGTYLF
+988 TYTMQGSAGTYLF
-1001 NTWDNGSGAPISQTI
+1001 NTWQDGGKGAAISQTI
-1016 SGLPAGHYRVI
+1016 TGLPAGHYRVI

-1048 AKKIERA
+1048 AKKIERV

-1060 DKAFEFDVADGTQE
+1060 DKAFEFDVAEGTQE

-1097 VDNVRLTRHG
+1097 VDYVRLTRHG

-1123 RLNVLAADLP
+1123 RLNALAADLP

-1148 YDRHINGP
+1148 YDKHINGP
-1156 SHDNITEEDDP
+1156 SHNNITEEDDP
-1167 MNGSNGVAEINDL
+1167 MNGSNGVAEINEL
-1180 YARFRAVV
+1180 YARFRTVV
-1188 FSQTETGADMTG
+1188 FSQTETGADMSG

-1223 DTQVTKNTGA
+1223 DTQVTTNTGA
-1233 YAVDASELDG
+1233 YVVDASELDG
-1243 EYLFNSWQSGS
+1243 EYLFNSWQSDK

-1278 DPGNRFHLAVNDH
+1278 DPGNRFYLAVNDK
-1291 PGEMLTITK
+1291 PGDMLTISQDK
-1300 DNTHFEEISVE
+1300 THFEEISVE

-1326 TIGLYPSAYGDF
+1326 TIGLYPSIDGNF
-1338 DPELNPIAKGPWFKA
+1338 NPELTPLNLGPWFKA

-1401 KPSDALGNETYYQIA
+1401 KPSDALGDETYYQIA

-1446 RRAAAAAA
+1446 RRAAAA

-1535 DAFVSDVYFDEPETT
+1535 DAFVSDVYFEEPETT

-1675 TGDFVLTYDNR
+1675 TGDFMLTYDNR

-1692 MAMTPQEVAVN
+1692 MAMTPQEIAVN
-1703 HAYIPLEKATGEA
+1703 HAYIPQEKATGEA

>member
-1 MKKLILLLCLL
+1 
-12 CALPIMAQKKTFTAA
+12 MAQKKTFTAA
-27 CLNVDGLPPEVN
+27 CLNVDGLPPTVRAAGVVN
-39 ITAITKVKLN
+39 VKLN

-54 AAGTAKMSELVSQKG
+54 ETGTLQMSKLVSQKG
-69 WDFFGISEAFNFN
+69 WDFFGVSENFN
-82 NEFIS
+82 YNTQLMSEIGG
-87 KIKDQYNTGTFRDAI
+87 IYNTGTYRGAI
-102 PTSMDGIEAIKY
+102 PS
-114 VNIDLSKLSVSEDSV
+114 SVTNVVPYLAGNKWFD
-129 KKSFNT
+129 T
-135 DGLNILYKTSVSV
+135 DGLNLLWRSNISVSDEAWYLW
-148 SNEKWTGWKMRNG
+148 NKRNG
-161 VTKNG
+161 ITEDG
-166 ADMLIDKGYRYYTV
+166 ADQLIAKGFRYYTV
-180 SLGPGLDIDV
+180 RIAAGLEVDV
-190 YLLHMDA
+190 YILHMDA
-197 ETTERDNVARAV
+197 ETTPADNEAREI
-209 QIKQLVEAIKA
+209 QMTQLVDMILAS
-220 TDNKRPIII
+220 DNKRPIII

-235 RYTRDD
+235 RYTRDN
-241 LEGLLINSINAD
+241 LKGLMFDRINAD
-253 PRFEIHDPWV
+253 ERFDIHDPWIDFPRRGV
-263 DYMWDG
+263 MPDLGAGSIMVPGHFDG
-269 RYPPCNGRS
+269 TNH
-278 LMVSEYGY
+278 EAF
-286 QKGEVVDKIFYIN
+286 QTGEVVDKIFYIN
-299 NKDADAQLTA
+299 NKDASAKLTA
-309 HGYLQDMDFTWPD
+309 KSYLHDTDFTWPD

-328 HFPIVI
+328 HYPIVI
-334 KFTIENL
+334 EFEIENVGNKL
-341 SESVVEGEDYFIR
+341 TGGAYYLR
-354 NVATKEYIA
+354 NVGTGQFLQVGGTWDTQAILSKTGRELTLAQQATKDVFTVNSKI
-363 AGANHGTHGVVART
+363 GDGW
-377 GNRLSLKPTGADN
+377 LSVQPDLTADN
-390 TFNIGTTLHPN
+390 CHEMYVDAGNDEPRAQKDWTF
-401 NAESTPAFLSAELW
+401 
-415 MDSSTPA
+415 
-422 PFVFTRVKGT
+422 T
-432 KYYTITNNGESLSY
+432 KNDDGYYTITCTHAINSTNKKLAI
-446 DSDKRLVKTALQSND
+446 TAKDGIVVNAD
-461 PNQQWEVLKLSELT
+461 PNADNPNQLWEVISRDQLIKNLQM
-475 KELKDNASK
+475 ASK
-484 ANPMDATFFIKGA
+484 DHPLDATFLMKGYR
-497 NFSRNDNDV
+497 FGRNDNTENI
-506 SAWGINKPKPTIGS
+506 AW
-520 NVLNHDLKGGID
+520 HEDKG
-532 EDDISSSNFIGE
+532 
-544 FYNPEISRIS
+544 
-554 SNKSNGT
+554 
-561 ITQEVSGLP
+561 
-570 NGLYTLTFQGFT
+570 
-582 RSGNNDFYISV
+582 
-593 NGDHYNLPDIAAGA
+593 
-607 QETQIHNG
+607 
-615 AISSNGKF
+615 SNGKAKLEDNEVGENYSMYKLYNTVTGRSNTNSSISQTITGLPDGTYRVSCDFAQGNNEGVVTANTITIPTNEYTRNNSWGEASVETVGKAFTTGNYRISTDIVVTNHQIDLLVNKTHTRNSKTAVF
-623 VPNNMAS
+623 V
-630 AAAFFNLGL
+630 
-639 YTTKVELVIKDNKL
+639 
-653 SIVINKPHTKSSTWM
+653 
-668 TFDNFV
+668 DNFE
-674 LTYLGPTDEEI
+674 LTYLGPTDEYL
-685 AHFNKVKAAIDD
+685 ATLKKVKEAIDD
-697 AQKKADEA
+697 AQSKADEA
-705 GYTTYDNSVV
+705 GLPGYSNRSVV
-715 EERYNEHNIMGNGD
+715 DAYENRQIQGDGTKEIHN
-729 EEVHMTYLQLA
+729 TYIALA
-740 NAARKQTGEMPVDMR
+740 KAASKQIAIPADMR
-755 YALLNNSFEM
+755 YTILNNSFEM
-765 GSLTEWVAPNAT
+765 GDLTEWNASQATNAKVVAEEKAGKDGKWHVV
-777 ADDVK
+777 ADGGLL
-782 PYEPATDDETYY
+782 TYNFE
-794 VSTRAGRLTQTIQV
+794 V
-808 TMPTGVYSLKAKVSP
+808 TMPDGIYELKAMLSN
-823 GAILV
+823 GAKLT
-828 ADAKE
+828 AAGKTSAPSDA
-833 STPAEGDGE
+833 ADGE
-842 WIEKELKFIINKG
+842 LKEVSLRFRLSGG
-855 TATVGVRCDGPFKA
+855 TTTVGVTCDGAFAA
-869 DQFILSRVSDAS
+869 DNFILTRTGDRDTAS
-881 SVAGYELIELA
+881 GYELIELA
-892 MHDATER
+892 MRDATER

-941 EQVYKQPQT
+941 EQVYAQPNT
-950 EGVSYTN
+950 DGVDYTN
-957 ALINPS
+957 AIINPS
-963 FEFGTTLGWD
+963 FEFGTTRGWD
-973 TQAVGDTG
+973 TQFIGDTG
-981 AKECANE
+981 VRECANE
-988 TYTMQGSVGTYLF
+988 TYTMQGSKGTYLF
-1001 NTWDNGSGAPISQTI
+1001 NTWQDGGKGAAISQTI

-1027 ATIGGDQDNYVFFE
+1027 ATIGGDQNNYVFFE

-1060 DKAFEFDVADGTQE
+1060 DKAFEFDVAEGTQE

-1097 VDNVRLTRHG
+1097 VDYVRLTRHG

-1123 RLNVLAADLP
+1123 RLNALAADLP
-1133 DKYRVQWDPSDYQDL
+1133 DKYRKQWDPSDYQDL

-1156 SHDNITEEDDP
+1156 SHNNITEEDDP
-1167 MNGSNGVAEINDL
+1167 MNGSNGVAEINEL
-1180 YARFRAVV
+1180 YARFRTVV
-1188 FSQTETGADMTG
+1188 FSQTETGADMSG

-1223 DTQVTKNTGA
+1223 DTQVTTNTGA
-1233 YAVDASELDG
+1233 YVVDASELDG
-1243 EYLFNSWQSGS
+1243 EYLFNSWQSDK

-1278 DPGNRFHLAVNDH
+1278 DPGNRFYLAVNDK
-1291 PGEMLTITK
+1291 PGDVLTISQDK
-1300 DNTHFEEISVE
+1300 THFEEISVE

-1326 TIGLYPSAYGDF
+1326 TIGLYPSVDGNF
-1338 DPELNPIAKGPWFKA
+1338 NPELTPLNLGPWFKA

-1401 KPSDALGNETYYQIA
+1401 KPSDAIGDETYYQIA

-1446 RRAAAAAA
+1446 RRAAA
-1454 ADANGVYTFSGI
+1454 DANGVYTFSGI

-1473 YESGFLTGSL
+1473 YDSGFLTGSL

-1488 TDGDRHLMMNDG
+1488 TEGDRHLMMNDG

-1675 TGDFVLTYDNR
+1675 AGDFVLTYDNR
-1686 NKEVFS
+1686 NKEVFGNIE
-1692 MAMTPQEVAVN
+1692 TPQEIAVN
-1703 HAYIPLEKATGEA
+1703 HAYIPLDKATGDA
-1716 PSLLFFEAPTADDI
+1716 PGYLFFEAPTADDI

>member
-1 MKKLILLLCLL
+1 M
-12 CALPIMAQKKTFTAA
+12 
-27 CLNVDGLPPEVN
+27 
-39 ITAITKVKLN
+39 
-49 PEGPQ
+49 
-54 AAGTAKMSELVSQKG
+54 
-69 WDFFGISEAFNFN
+69 
-82 NEFIS
+82 
-87 KIKDQYNTGTFRDAI
+87 
-102 PTSMDGIEAIKY
+102 
-114 VNIDLSKLSVSEDSV
+114 
-129 KKSFNT
+129 
-135 DGLNILYKTSVSV
+135 
-148 SNEKWTGWKMRNG
+148 
-161 VTKNG
+161 
-166 ADMLIDKGYRYYTV
+166 
-180 SLGPGLDIDV
+180 
-190 YLLHMDA
+190 
-197 ETTERDNVARAV
+197 
-209 QIKQLVEAIKA
+209 
-220 TDNKRPIII
+220 
-229 MGDTNC
+229 
-235 RYTRDD
+235 
-241 LEGLLINSINAD
+241 
-253 PRFEIHDPWV
+253 
-263 DYMWDG
+263 
-269 RYPPCNGRS
+269 
-278 LMVSEYGY
+278 
-286 QKGEVVDKIFYIN
+286 
-299 NKDADAQLTA
+299 
-309 HGYLQDMDFTWPD
+309 
-322 GSEISD
+322 
-328 HFPIVI
+328 
-334 KFTIENL
+334 
-341 SESVVEGEDYFIR
+341 
-354 NVATKEYIA
+354 
-363 AGANHGTHGVVART
+363 
-377 GNRLSLKPTGADN
+377 
-390 TFNIGTTLHPN
+390 
-401 NAESTPAFLSAELW
+401 
-415 MDSSTPA
+415 
-422 PFVFTRVKGT
+422 
-432 KYYTITNNGESLSY
+432 
-446 DSDKRLVKTALQSND
+446 
-461 PNQQWEVLKLSELT
+461 
-475 KELKDNASK
+475 
-484 ANPMDATFFIKGA
+484 
-497 NFSRNDNDV
+497 
-506 SAWGINKPKPTIGS
+506 
-520 NVLNHDLKGGID
+520 
-532 EDDISSSNFIGE
+532 
-544 FYNPEISRIS
+544 
-554 SNKSNGT
+554 
-561 ITQEVSGLP
+561 
-570 NGLYTLTFQGFT
+570 
-582 RSGNNDFYISV
+582 
-593 NGDHYNLPDIAAGA
+593 
-607 QETQIHNG
+607 
-615 AISSNGKF
+615 
-623 VPNNMAS
+623 
-630 AAAFFNLGL
+630 
-639 YTTKVELVIKDNKL
+639 
-653 SIVINKPHTKSSTWM
+653 
-668 TFDNFV
+668 
-674 LTYLGPTDEEI
+674 TYLGPTDEYLAI
-685 AHFNKVKAAIDD
+685 LQKVKEAIDD
-697 AQKKADEA
+697 AQSKADEA
-705 GYTTYDNSVV
+705 GLPGYSNRSVV
-715 EERYNEHNIMGNGD
+715 DAYENRQIQGDGTKEIHN
-729 EEVHMTYLQLA
+729 TYIALA
-740 NAARKQTGEMPVDMR
+740 KAASKQIAIPADMR
-755 YALLNNSFEM
+755 YTILNNSFEM
-765 GSLTEWVAPNAT
+765 GDLTEWNAT
-777 ADDVK
+777 QATNAKVVTDEKAGKDGKCLVVADGGSL
-782 PYEPATDDETYY
+782 TYNFE
-794 VSTRAGRLTQTIQV
+794 V
-808 TMPTGVYSLKAKVSP
+808 TMPDGIYELKAMLSN
-823 GAILV
+823 GAKLT
-828 ADAKE
+828 AAGKTSAPSDA
-833 STPAEGDGE
+833 AGD
-842 WIEKELKFIINKG
+842 ELKEVSLRFRLSGG
-855 TATVGVRCDGPFKA
+855 TTTVGVTCDGAFTA
-869 DQFILSRVSDAS
+869 DNFILTRTGDRDTAS
-881 SVAGYELIELA
+881 GYELIELA
-892 MHDATER
+892 MRDATER

-909 NWDLSKYQ
+909 NWNLSKYQ

-941 EQVYKQPQT
+941 EQVYAQPQT
-950 EGVSYTN
+950 DGVDYTN
-957 ALINPS
+957 AIINPS
-963 FEFGTTLGWD
+963 FEFGTTRGWD
-973 TQAVGDTG
+973 TQFVGDTG
-981 AKECANE
+981 VRECANE

-1060 DKAFEFDVADGTQE
+1060 DKAFEFDVAEGTQE

-1097 VDNVRLTRHG
+1097 VDYVRLTRHG

-1123 RLNVLAADLP
+1123 RLNALAADLP

-1148 YDRHINGP
+1148 YDKHINGP
-1156 SHDNITEEDDP
+1156 SHNNITEEDDP
-1167 MNGSNGVAEINDL
+1167 MNGSNGVAEINEL
-1180 YARFRAVV
+1180 YARFRTVV
-1188 FSQTETGADMTG
+1188 FSQTETGADMSG

-1223 DTQVTKNTGA
+1223 DTQVTTNTGA
-1233 YAVDASELDG
+1233 YVVDASELDG
-1243 EYLFNSWQSGS
+1243 EYLFNSWQSEK

-1278 DPGNRFHLAVNDH
+1278 DPGNRFYLAVNDK
-1291 PGEMLTITK
+1291 PGDVLTISQDK
-1300 DNTHFEEISVE
+1300 THFEEISVE

-1326 TIGLYPSAYGDF
+1326 TIGLYPSVDGNF
-1338 DPELNPIAKGPWFKA
+1338 NPELTPLNLGPWFKA

-1401 KPSDALGNETYYQIA
+1401 RPSDALGDETYYQIA

-1431 VTRKAATTK
+1431 VTRIAGTTK

-1446 RRAAAAAA
+1446 RRAAA
-1454 ADANGVYTFSGI
+1454 DENGVYTFSGI
-1466 TTHTQDT
+1466 TTHTQDS
-1473 YESGFLTGSL
+1473 YVSGFLTGSL

-1488 TDGDRHLMMNDG
+1488 TEGDRHLMMNDG

-1505 LHDNSDGQYKVEP
+1505 LHDNSDSQYKVEP

-1535 DAFVSDVYFDEPETT
+1535 DAFVSDVYFDEPETV

-1686 NKEVFS
+1686 NKEVFG
-1692 MAMTPQEVAVN
+1692 MAMTPQEIAVN
-1703 HAYIPLEKATGEA
+1703 HAYIPQEKATGEA

>member
-1 MKKLILLLCLL
+1 
-12 CALPIMAQKKTFTAA
+12 MAQKKTFTAA
-27 CLNVDGLPPEVN
+27 CLNVDGLPPTVKAAGVVN
-39 ITAITKVKLN
+39 VKLN

-54 AAGTAKMSELVSQKG
+54 ETGTLQMSKLVSQKG
-69 WDFFGISEAFNFN
+69 WDFFGVSENFN
-82 NEFIS
+82 YNTQLMSEIGG
-87 KIKDQYNTGTFRDAI
+87 IYNTGTYRGAI
-102 PTSMDGIEAIKY
+102 PS
-114 VNIDLSKLSVSEDSV
+114 SVTNVVPYLAGNKWFD
-129 KKSFNT
+129 T
-135 DGLNILYKTSVSV
+135 DGLNLLWRSNISVSDEAWYLW
-148 SNEKWTGWKMRNG
+148 NKRNG
-161 VTKNG
+161 ITEDG
-166 ADMLIDKGYRYYTV
+166 ADQLIAKGFRYYTV
-180 SLGPGLDIDV
+180 RIAAGLEVDV
-190 YLLHMDA
+190 YILHMDA
-197 ETTERDNVARAV
+197 ETTPADNEAREI
-209 QIKQLVEAIKA
+209 QMTQLVDMILAS
-220 TDNKRPIII
+220 DNKRPIII

-235 RYTRDD
+235 RYTRDN
-241 LEGLLINSINAD
+241 LKGLMFDRINAD
-253 PRFEIHDPWV
+253 ERFDIHDPWIDFPRRGV
-263 DYMWDG
+263 MPDLGAGSIMVPGHFDG
-269 RYPPCNGRS
+269 TNH
-278 LMVSEYGY
+278 EAF
-286 QKGEVVDKIFYIN
+286 QTGEVVDKIFYIN
-299 NKDADAQLTA
+299 NKDASAKLTA
-309 HGYLQDMDFTWPD
+309 KSYLHDTDFTWPD

-328 HFPIVI
+328 HYPIVI
-334 KFTIENL
+334 EFEIENVGNKL
-341 SESVVEGEDYFIR
+341 TGGAYYLR
-354 NVATKEYIA
+354 NVGTGQFLQVGGIWDTQAILSKTGRELTLAQQATK
-363 AGANHGTHGVVART
+363 
-377 GNRLSLKPTGADN
+377 D
-390 TFNIGTTLHPN
+390 
-401 NAESTPAFLSAELW
+401 
-415 MDSSTPA
+415 
-422 PFVFTRVKGT
+422 VFTVNSKIGDGWLSVEDNYNMFVDAENDKNRAQKDWTFT
-432 KYYTITNNGESLSY
+432 KNDDGYYTITCTHAINNTNQKLAITAKDGIVVNADPNADDPNQLWEVISREQLITNLQMASEDNPIDATFLIKGYRFGRNDDTENNEWKQTKGSRGITAIENNSQAENYSMYKLYNTRGTSWGITSEATITQNVSIPLPGKYKISCDFAQGNNEGVVTANTITIPTNEYTRNNSWGEASVGTVGAEFTTGKYRISQEIVITGNNLELKVSKTST
-446 DSDKRLVKTALQSND
+446 DSKTAL
-461 PNQQWEVLKLSELT
+461 
-475 KELKDNASK
+475 
-484 ANPMDATFFIKGA
+484 
-497 NFSRNDNDV
+497 
-506 SAWGINKPKPTIGS
+506 
-520 NVLNHDLKGGID
+520 
-532 EDDISSSNFIGE
+532 
-544 FYNPEISRIS
+544 
-554 SNKSNGT
+554 
-561 ITQEVSGLP
+561 
-570 NGLYTLTFQGFT
+570 
-582 RSGNNDFYISV
+582 
-593 NGDHYNLPDIAAGA
+593 
-607 QETQIHNG
+607 
-615 AISSNGKF
+615 F
-623 VPNNMAS
+623 V
-630 AAAFFNLGL
+630 
-639 YTTKVELVIKDNKL
+639 
-653 SIVINKPHTKSSTWM
+653 
-668 TFDNFV
+668 DNFE
-674 LTYLGPTDEEI
+674 LTYLGPTDEYL
-685 AHFNKVKAAIDD
+685 ATLKKVKEAIDD
-697 AQKKADEA
+697 AQSKADEA
-705 GYTTYDNSVV
+705 GLSSYNNRSVV
-715 EERYNEHNIMGNGD
+715 DAYENRQIPAETKGTPEIHN
-729 EEVHMTYLQLA
+729 TYIALA
-740 NAARKQTGEMPVDMR
+740 KAASKQIAIPADMR
-755 YALLNNSFEM
+755 YAILNNSFEM
-765 GSLTEWVAPNAT
+765 RNLTEWDATQATNAKVVEDEIAGKDGKWHVVADGGSLTYNFE
-777 ADDVK
+777 
-782 PYEPATDDETYY
+782 
-794 VSTRAGRLTQTIQV
+794 V
-808 TMPTGVYSLKAKVSP
+808 TMPDGIYELKAMLSN
-823 GAILV
+823 GAKLT
-828 ADAKE
+828 AAGKTSAPSDA
-833 STPAEGDGE
+833 ADGE
-842 WIEKELKFIINKG
+842 LKEVSLRFRLSGG
-855 TATVGVRCDGPFKA
+855 TTTVGVTCDGAFAA
-869 DQFILSRVSDAS
+869 DNFILTRTGDRDTAS
-881 SVAGYELIELA
+881 GYELIELA
-892 MHDATER
+892 MRDATER

-941 EQVYKQPQT
+941 EQVYAQPNT
-950 EGVSYTN
+950 DGVDYTN
-957 ALINPS
+957 AIINPS
-963 FEFGTTLGWD
+963 FEFGTTRGWD
-973 TQAVGDTG
+973 TQFIGDTG
-981 AKECANE
+981 VRECANE
-988 TYTMQGSVGTYLF
+988 TYTMQGSAGTYLF
-1001 NTWDNGSGAPISQTI
+1001 NTWQDGGKGAAISQTI

-1027 ATIGGDQDNYVFFE
+1027 ATIGGDQNNYVFFE

-1060 DKAFEFDVADGTQE
+1060 DKAFEFDVAEGTQE

-1097 VDNVRLTRHG
+1097 VDYVRLTRHG

-1123 RLNVLAADLP
+1123 RLNALAADLP
-1133 DKYRVQWDPSDYQDL
+1133 DKYRKQWDPSDYQDL

-1156 SHDNITEEDDP
+1156 SHNNITEEDDP
-1167 MNGSNGVAEINDL
+1167 MNGSNGVAEINEL
-1180 YARFRAVV
+1180 YARFRTVV
-1188 FSQTETGADMTG
+1188 FSQTETGADMSG

-1223 DTQVTKNTGA
+1223 DTKVTESTGDYTMA
-1233 YAVDASELDG
+1233 EGELDEG
-1243 EYLFNSWQSGS
+1243 TKYLFNSWQSDK

-1278 DPGNRFHLAVNDH
+1278 DPGNRFYLAVNDK
-1291 PGEMLTITK
+1291 PGDMLTITK
-1300 DNTHFEEISVE
+1300 DKTHFEEISVE

-1326 TIGLYPSAYGDF
+1326 TIGLYPSVDGKF
-1338 DPELNPIAKGPWFKA
+1338 NPELTPLNLGPWFKA

-1401 KPSDALGNETYYQIA
+1401 KPSDALGDETYYQIA

-1446 RRAAAAAA
+1446 RRAAAAA
-1454 ADANGVYTFSGI
+1454 DENGVYTFSGI
-1466 TTHTQDT
+1466 TTHTQDS
-1473 YESGFLTGSL
+1473 YVSGFLTGSL

-1488 TDGDRHLMMNDG
+1488 TEGDRHLMMNDG

-1567 DADEPVTQGLTA
+1567 DADEPVTQGLIA
-1579 FEITGLG
+1579 YEITGLG

-1730 QSGLQVVAID
+1730 QSGLQQVVAID